1 MAGLNIPGVTDQYNT
16 NDTVEKLMKIE
27 RVPLTREQNQL
38 ESLKTEKNAWRDI
51 NTKLT
56 SLRDNTKTLY
66 SFENPFNNKLT
77 SSTEEYA
84 VTAEATRSAE
94 IQSFKVDVLQ
104 AASSDRFLSDEL
116 ENDFKVPEGTY
127 TYKVG
132 EKQIS
137 FNWKGGSLKDF
148 SAAINKR
155 GNNIIKSSI
164 IGASAGKK
172 TLLIEAVPTGKE
184 NKLIF
189 EDDAKTFAF
198 DSGMVDKI
206 KSQTQTFATSQA
218 EILPVN
224 KIEYDEP
231 AYMPQISLTK
241 IQFNE
246 ENQQVL
252 VEPRG
257 GYQVKIPDNILRNE
271 NLHIQFTISQNEV
284 EDITAEINRTLLQ
297 PELPDAGS
305 AEFEGIVISNINSDT
320 NLNLPAEAPEPLSPV
335 LTNSVL
341 YAVLEDGSEKEI
353 KIPAIEVSAENSAD
367 KKPAQIDIKLADY
380 PGIKAIAIRNIN
392 TGTSIELSSF
402 SALDPQTDL
411 GYGPVHPVSTADD
424 AIIKYEGITITRASN
439 KIDDIIPEVTLNV
452 HDKTEKTATI
462 AVKPDVDSSKTAI
475 IEFVG
480 KYNQAVAELNILS
493 QNKEEI
499 IDELDYLTDDEKNS
513 AKEKLGL
520 FQSDFSLTNIKSNMS
535 STISARYMF
544 SDTAEITM
552 LSQLGIATNAS
563 GFSGGY
569 SQSKL
574 RGYLEIDEKKLDS
587 ALENHLDDIKMLF
600 GYDSDG
606 DLIVDTGIAY
616 KLDKQISA
624 YTQTGGIFALKTS
637 SLDSKIKNSE
647 TKITKLESQMATKE
661 AELRNK
667 YSQMEGSLNSLEA
680 QQSTISNFTKQQQG
694 QK

>member
-16 NDTVEKLMKIE
+16 NDTVEKLMKVE
-27 RVPLTREQNQL
+27 RIPLTREQNQL
-38 ESLKTEKNAWRDI
+38 ESLKTEKNAWRDV
-51 NTKLT
+51 NSKLS

-66 SFENPFNNKLT
+66 SFENPFNSKLT

-84 VTAEATRSAE
+84 VTAEANRSANL
-94 IQSFKVDVLQ
+94 QSFKVDVIQ
-104 AASSDRFLSDEL
+104 AASSDRFLSAEL
-116 ENDFKVPEGTY
+116 ENDFKVPNGTY

-148 SAAINKR
+148 AAAINKR
-155 GNNIIKSSI
+155 GNNVIKASI

-172 TLLIEAVPTGKE
+172 SLLIEAVPTGKE
-184 NKLIF
+184 NRLIF

-206 KSQTQTFATSQA
+206 KSEVKSFGQNQT

-224 KIEYDEP
+224 KIEYDESP
-231 AYMPQISLTK
+231 YMPLLSLTK
-241 IQFNE
+241 IKFNE
-246 ENQQVL
+246 ENKTVS

-257 GYQVKIPDNILRNE
+257 AYQVKIPENILREE
-271 NLHIQFTISQNEV
+271 NLHVQFTISSAET
-284 EDITAEINRTLLQ
+284 EDITPEINRTLLQ
-297 PELPDAGS
+297 PELPDAGT
-305 AEFEGIVISNINSDT
+305 AEFEGIVISNSSSDT
-320 NLNLPAEAPEPLSPV
+320 NLNLPSEPPEPLQPV
-335 LTNSVL
+335 LTNSIL
-341 YAVLEDGSEKEI
+341 YAVMEDGNETEI
-353 KIPAIEVSAENSAD
+353 PYTPSAD
-367 KKPAQIDIKLADY
+367 GKPVQIDIKLSDY
-380 PGIKAIAIRNIN
+380 NNIKAIAVRNTN
-392 TGTSIELSSF
+392 TGTVYEVSDF

-411 GYGPVHPVSTADD
+411 GYGPVHPVSIADD
-424 AIIKYEGITITRASN
+424 AVIKYEGITITRPSN
-439 KIDDIIPEVTLNV
+439 KIDDVVPEITLNV

-462 AVKPDVDSSKTAI
+462 SVKPDVDSSKAAI

-493 QNKEEI
+493 QNKPEI
-499 IDELDYLTDDEKNS
+499 IEELDYLTTDEKES
-513 AKEKLGL
+513 AQKKLGL

-544 SDTAEITM
+544 SDDAQVTM

-563 GFSGGY
+563 GYSGGY

-574 RGYLEIDEKKLDS
+574 RGYLEIDEKKLDE

-624 YTQTGGIFALKTS
+624 YTQTGGILAMKTS
-637 SLDSKIKNSE
+637 SLDSKIKSSE
-647 TKITKLESQMATKE
+647 TRITKLESQMDKKE

-667 YSQMEGSLNSLEA
+667 YSQMEGSLSSLEA
-680 QQSTISNFTKQQQG
+680 QQNTISNFTKQQQS

>member
-27 RVPLTREQNQL
+27 RIPLTREQNQL

-51 NTKLT
+51 NTKLS

-66 SFENPFNNKLT
+66 SFENPFNSKLT

-84 VTAEATRSAE
+84 ITAEANRSASL
-94 IQSFKVDVLQ
+94 QSFKVDVIQ
-104 AASSDRFLSDEL
+104 AASSDRFLTDEL
-116 ENDFKVPEGTY
+116 ENDFKVPVGTY

-132 EKQIS
+132 EKQIT
-137 FNWKGGSLKDF
+137 FNWKGGTLKDF
-148 SAAINKR
+148 SNAINKR

-164 IGASAGKK
+164 IGASAGNKS
-172 TLLIEAVPTGKE
+172 LLIEAVPTGKE
-184 NKLIF
+184 NRLIF

-206 KSQTQTFATSQA
+206 KSHTQTFASSQT

-231 AYMPQISLTK
+231 VYMPPLSLTNTK
-241 IQFNE
+241 YDE
-246 ENQQVL
+246 EKQTAT

-257 GYQVKIPDNILRNE
+257 AYQVKVPEKILRDTD
-271 NLHIQFTISQNEV
+271 LHLQFTITQKET
-284 EDITAEINRTLLQ
+284 EDITPEINKTLIQ
-297 PELPDAGS
+297 PELPDAGT
-305 AEFEGIVISNINSDT
+305 AEYGGIIISNNLSDT
-320 NLNLPAEAPEPLSPV
+320 NLNLPPEPPAPLEPV
-335 LTNSVL
+335 KTNSIL
-341 YAVLEDGSEKEI
+341 YAVIEDGSEKEI
-353 KIPAIEVSAENSAD
+353 PYTPAEDGKA
-367 KKPAQIDIKLADY
+367 AQIDVKLLEY
-380 PGIKAIAIRNIN
+380 PGLKAIAVRNLN
-392 TGTSIELSSF
+392 TGTSYEISSF
-402 SALDPQTDL
+402 TALDPVKDL
-411 GYGPVHPVSTADD
+411 GYGPKHPVSTADD
-424 AIIKYEGITITRASN
+424 AIIKYEGITITRSSN
-439 KIDDIIPEVTLNV
+439 KIDDVVPEITLNV

-462 AVKPDVDSSKTAI
+462 AVKPDTEASKAAI

-493 QNKEEI
+493 QNKQEI
-499 IDELDYLTDDEKNS
+499 IDELDYLSPEEKE
-513 AKEKLGL
+513 AEQKKLGL

-535 STISARYMF
+535 STLAARYLF

-552 LSQLGIATNAS
+552 LSQLGIATNA
-563 GFSGGY
+563 GGYSGGY

-574 RGYLEIDEKKLDS
+574 RGYLEIDEKKLDDAIS
-587 ALENHLDDIKMLF
+587 NHLDDIKMLF

-624 YTQTGGIFALKTS
+624 YTQTGGILAMKTS
-637 SLDSKIKNSE
+637 SLDSKIKSSE
-647 TKITKLESQMATKE
+647 SKISKLENQMAKKE

-680 QQSTISNFTKQQQG
+680 QQNTISNFTKQQQN

>member
-27 RVPLTREQNQL
+27 RIPLTREQNQL

-51 NTKLT
+51 NTRLT

-66 SFENPFNNKLT
+66 SFENPFNSKLT

-84 VTAEATRSAE
+84 VTAEANRSASL
-94 IQSFKVDVLQ
+94 QSFKIDVLQ

-116 ENDFKVPEGTY
+116 ENDFKVPQGTY

-172 TLLIEAVPTGKE
+172 SLLIEAIPTGKE
-184 NKLIF
+184 NRLIF
-189 EDDAKTFAF
+189 EDDAKNFAF

-206 KSQTQTFATSQA
+206 KSQTQSFAESQT

-231 AYMPQISLTK
+231 VYMPPLSLTNTK
-241 IQFNE
+241 YDE
-246 ENQQVL
+246 EKQTAT

-257 GYQVKIPDNILRNE
+257 AYQVKVPEKILRDTD
-271 NLHIQFTISQNEV
+271 LHLQFTITEKQT
-284 EDITAEINRTLLQ
+284 EDITTEINKTLLQ
-297 PELPDAGS
+297 PELPDAGT
-305 AEFEGIVISNINSDT
+305 AEYGGIVISNNLSDT
-320 NLNLPAEAPEPLSPV
+320 NLNLPPEPPAPLEPV
-335 LTNSVL
+335 KTNQIL
-341 YAVLEDGSEKEI
+341 YAVLEDGTEKEI
-353 KIPAIEVSAENSAD
+353 PYESAEEGKA
-367 KKPAQIDIKLADY
+367 AQIDVKLSEY
-380 PGIKAIAIRNIN
+380 PGIKAIAVRNKN
-392 TGTSIELSSF
+392 TGTSYEISSF
-402 SALDPQTDL
+402 TALDPVKDL
-411 GYGPVHPVSTADD
+411 GYGPKHPVSTAED
-424 AIIKYEGITITRASN
+424 AIIKYEGITITRSSN
-439 KIDDIIPEVTLNV
+439 KIDDVVPEITLNV

-462 AVKPDVDSSKTAI
+462 SVKPDVDASKTAI
-475 IEFVG
+475 IDFVG

-493 QNKEEI
+493 QNKPEI
-499 IDELDYLTDDEKNS
+499 IEELDYLTSDEKE
-513 AKEKLGL
+513 AEQKKLGL
-520 FQSDFSLTNIKSNMS
+520 FQSDFSLTNIKSNMA
-535 STISARYMF
+535 STIAARYMF
-544 SDTAEITM
+544 SDSAEVTM
-552 LSQLGIATNAS
+552 LSQLGIATNA
-563 GFSGGY
+563 GGYSGGY

-574 RGYLEIDEKKLDS
+574 RGYLEIDEKKLDD
-587 ALENHLDDIKMLF
+587 ALANHLDDIKMLF

-624 YTQTGGIFALKTS
+624 YTQTGGILAMKTS
-637 SLDSKIKNSE
+637 SLDSKIKSSE
-647 TKITKLESQMATKE
+647 TKITKLESQMAKKE

-680 QQSTISNFTKQQQG
+680 QQNTISNFTKQQQN

>member
-38 ESLKTEKNAWRDI
+38 ENLKTEKNAWRDI
-51 NTKLT
+51 NTRLT

-84 VTAEATRSAE
+84 VTAEANRSAG

-104 AASSDRFLSDEL
+104 AAASDRFLTDEL
-116 ENDFKVPEGTY
+116 ENDFKVPTGTY

-155 GNNIIKSSI
+155 GNNVIKSSI

-172 TLLIEAVPTGKE
+172 SLLIEAIPTGKE
-184 NKLIF
+184 NHLIF

-206 KSQTQTFATSQA
+206 KSETQTFASSQT

-224 KIEYDEP
+224 RIEYDEP
-231 AYMPQISLTK
+231 AYMPQLSLTNIK
-241 IQFNE
+241 FDE
-246 ENQQVL
+246 EKQTASVD
-252 VEPRG
+252 PRG
-257 GYQVKIPDNILRNE
+257 AYQVKIPEKILRDE
-271 NLHIQFTISQNEV
+271 NLHLQFEVSQKET
-284 EDITAEINRTLLQ
+284 EDITPAINQTLLQ
-297 PELPDAGS
+297 PELPDAGT
-305 AEFEGIVISNINSDT
+305 AEFGGIVISNNESDT
-320 NLNLPAEAPEPLSPV
+320 NLNLPPEPPAPLEPV
-335 LTNSVL
+335 KTNSIL
-341 YAVLEDGSEKEI
+341 YAVMEDGSEKEI
-353 KIPAIEVSAENSAD
+353 PYTPAEEEG
-367 KKPAQIDIKLADY
+367 KKAQIDIKLADY
-380 PGIKAIAIRNIN
+380 PGIKALAVRNLN
-392 TGTSIELSSF
+392 TGTSFEVSNIT
-402 SALDPQTDL
+402 ALDPVKDL
-411 GYGPVHPVSTADD
+411 GYGPKHPVSTADD
-424 AIIKYEGITITRASN
+424 AIIKYEGITISRPSN
-439 KIDDIIPEVTLNV
+439 KIDDVVPEITLNV

-462 AVKPDVDSSKTAI
+462 AVKPDVESSKTAI
-475 IEFVG
+475 IDFVG

-493 QNKEEI
+493 QNKPEI
-499 IDELDYLTDDEKNS
+499 VDELEYLSNDEKEEE
-513 AKEKLGL
+513 KKKLGL
-520 FQSDFSLTNIKSNMS
+520 FQSDFSLTSIKSNMA
-535 STISARYMF
+535 STIAARYMF
-544 SDTAEITM
+544 SDSAEITM
-552 LSQLGIATNAS
+552 LSQLGIATNA
-563 GFSGGY
+563 GGYSGGY

-574 RGYLEIDEKKLDS
+574 RGYLEIDEKKLDE

-624 YTQTGGIFALKTS
+624 YTQTGGILAMKTS
-637 SLDSKIKNSE
+637 SLDSKIKSSE
-647 TKITKLESQMATKE
+647 TKITKLESQMAKKE

-667 YSQMEGSLNSLEA
+667 YSQMEGSLSSLEA
-680 QQSTISNFTKQQQG
+680 QQTTISNFTKQQQN

>member
-27 RVPLTREQNQL
+27 RIPLTREQDQL
-38 ESLKTEKNAWRDI
+38 ENLKTEKSAWRDI
-51 NTKLT
+51 NTRLT

-66 SFENPFNNKLT
+66 SFENPFNSKLT

-84 VTAEATRSAE
+84 VTAEANRSAS

-116 ENDFKVPEGTY
+116 ENDFKVPTGTY

-132 EKQIS
+132 EKQIT

-172 TLLIEAVPTGKE
+172 SLLIEAVPTGKE

-206 KSQTQTFATSQA
+206 KSESQTFSSSQT

-231 AYMPQISLTK
+231 VYMPVLSLTK
-241 IQFNE
+241 TKYDE
-246 ENQQVL
+246 EKQTAT

-257 GYQVKIPDNILRNE
+257 AYQVKIPEKILRDKS
-271 NLHIQFTISQNEV
+271 LHLQFTVTQKET
-284 EDITAEINRTLLQ
+284 EDITSEINKTLLQ
-297 PELPDAGS
+297 PELPDAGT
-305 AEFEGIVISNINSDT
+305 AEYSGIVISNNLSDT
-320 NLNLPAEAPEPLSPV
+320 NLNLPSEPPAPLEPV
-335 LTNSVL
+335 KTNAIL
-341 YAVLEDGSEKEI
+341 YAVMEDGSEKEI
-353 KIPAIEVSAENSAD
+353 PYTPEED
-367 KKPAQIDIKLADY
+367 GKPAQIDVKLSDY
-380 PGIKAIAIRNIN
+380 TGIKALAIRNKN
-392 TGTSIELSSF
+392 TGISYDISSIT
-402 SALDPQTDL
+402 ALDPVKDL
-411 GYGPVHPVSTADD
+411 GYGPKHPVSTADD
-424 AIIKYEGITITRASN
+424 AIIKYEGITITRPSN
-439 KIDDIIPEVTLNV
+439 KIDDVVPEITLNI

-462 AVKPDVDSSKTAI
+462 AVKPDVEASKTAI

-493 QNKEEI
+493 QNKQEI
-499 IDELDYLTDDEKNS
+499 IDELDYLTKDEKE
-513 AKEKLGL
+513 AEQKKLGI
-520 FQSDFSLTNIKSNMS
+520 FQSDFSLTNIKSNMA

-544 SDTAEITM
+544 SDSAEITM
-552 LSQLGIATNAS
+552 LSQLGIATNA
-563 GFSGGY
+563 GGYSGGY

-574 RGYLEIDEKKLDS
+574 RGYLEIDEKKLDE
-587 ALENHLDDIKMLF
+587 ALANHLDDIKMLF

-624 YTQTGGIFALKTS
+624 YTQTGGILAMKTS
-637 SLDSKIKNSE
+637 SLDSKIKSSE
-647 TKITKLESQMATKE
+647 TKITKLESQMAKKE
-661 AELRNK
+661 AELKSK

-680 QQSTISNFTKQQQG
+680 QQNTISNFTKQQQN
-694 QK
+694 QNK

>member
-27 RVPLTREQNQL
+27 RIPLTREQNQL

-51 NTKLT
+51 NTKLS

-66 SFENPFNNKLT
+66 SFENPFNSKLT

-84 VTAEATRSAE
+84 ITAEANRSASL
-94 IQSFKVDVLQ
+94 QSFKVDVIQ
-104 AASSDRFLSDEL
+104 AASSDRFLTDEL
-116 ENDFKVPEGTY
+116 ENDFKVPVGTY

-132 EKQIS
+132 EKQIT
-137 FNWKGGSLKDF
+137 FNWKGGTLKDF
-148 SAAINKR
+148 SNAINKR

-164 IGASAGKK
+164 IGASAGNKS
-172 TLLIEAVPTGKE
+172 LLIEAVPTGKE
-184 NKLIF
+184 NRLIF

-198 DSGMVDKI
+198 DSGMVDII
-206 KSQTQTFATSQA
+206 KSHTQTFASSQT

-231 AYMPQISLTK
+231 VYMPPLSLTNTK
-241 IQFNE
+241 YDE
-246 ENQQVL
+246 EKQTAT

-257 GYQVKIPDNILRNE
+257 AYQVKVPEKILRDTD
-271 NLHIQFTISQNEV
+271 LHLQFTITQKET
-284 EDITAEINRTLLQ
+284 EDITPEINKTLIQ
-297 PELPDAGS
+297 PELPDAGT
-305 AEFEGIVISNINSDT
+305 AEYGGIIISNNLSDT
-320 NLNLPAEAPEPLSPV
+320 NLNLPPEPPAPLEPV
-335 LTNSVL
+335 KTNSIL
-341 YAVLEDGSEKEI
+341 YAVMEDGSEKEI
-353 KIPAIEVSAENSAD
+353 PYTPAEDGKA
-367 KKPAQIDIKLADY
+367 AQIDVKLSEY
-380 PGIKAIAIRNIN
+380 PGLKAIAVRNLN
-392 TGTSIELSSF
+392 TGTSYEISSLT
-402 SALDPQTDL
+402 ALDPVKDL
-411 GYGPVHPVSTADD
+411 GYGPKHPVSTADD
-424 AIIKYEGITITRASN
+424 AIIKYEGITITRSSN
-439 KIDDIIPEVTLNV
+439 KIDDVVPEITLNI

-462 AVKPDVDSSKTAI
+462 AVKPDTEASKAAI

-493 QNKEEI
+493 QNKQEI
-499 IDELDYLTDDEKNS
+499 IDELDYLSPEEKE
-513 AKEKLGL
+513 AEQKKLGL

-535 STISARYMF
+535 STLAARYLF

-552 LSQLGIATNAS
+552 LSQLGIATNA
-563 GFSGGY
+563 GGYSGGY

-574 RGYLEIDEKKLDS
+574 RGYLEIDEKKLDDAIS
-587 ALENHLDDIKMLF
+587 NHLDDIKMLF

-624 YTQTGGIFALKTS
+624 YTQTGGILAMKTS
-637 SLDSKIKNSE
+637 SLDSKIKSSE
-647 TKITKLESQMATKE
+647 SKISKLENQMAKKE

-680 QQSTISNFTKQQQG
+680 QQNTISNFTKQQQN

>member
-27 RVPLTREQNQL
+27 RIPLTREQNQL

-51 NTKLT
+51 NTKLS

-66 SFENPFNNKLT
+66 SFENPFNSKLT

-84 VTAEATRSAE
+84 ITAEANRSASL
-94 IQSFKVDVLQ
+94 QSFKVDVIQ

-116 ENDFKVPEGTY
+116 ENDFKVPIGTY

-132 EKQIS
+132 EKQIT
-137 FNWKGGSLKDF
+137 FNWKGGTLKDF
-148 SAAINKR
+148 SNAINKR

-172 TLLIEAVPTGKE
+172 SLLIEAVPTGKE
-184 NKLIF
+184 NRLIF

-206 KSQTQTFATSQA
+206 KSQTQTFASSQT

-231 AYMPQISLTK
+231 VYMPPLSLTNTK
-241 IQFNE
+241 YDE
-246 ENQQVL
+246 EKQTAT

-257 GYQVKIPDNILRNE
+257 AYQVKVPEKILRDTD
-271 NLHIQFTISQNEV
+271 LHLQFTITQKET
-284 EDITAEINRTLLQ
+284 EDITPEINKTLLQ
-297 PELPDAGS
+297 PELPDAGT
-305 AEFEGIVISNINSDT
+305 AEYGGIVISNNLSDT
-320 NLNLPAEAPEPLSPV
+320 NLNLPPEPPAPLEPV
-335 LTNSVL
+335 KTNSIL
-341 YAVLEDGSEKEI
+341 FAVMDDGSEKEI
-353 KIPAIEVSAENSAD
+353 PYTPAEDGKA
-367 KKPAQIDIKLADY
+367 AQMDVKLSEY
-380 PGIKAIAIRNIN
+380 PGIKAIAVRNIN
-392 TGTSIELSSF
+392 TGTSYEISSF
-402 SALDPQTDL
+402 TALDPVKDL
-411 GYGPVHPVSTADD
+411 GYGPKHPVSTADD
-424 AIIKYEGITITRASN
+424 AIIKYEGITITRSSN
-439 KIDDIIPEVTLNV
+439 KIDDVVPEITLNV

-462 AVKPDVDSSKTAI
+462 SVKPDTEASKAAI

-493 QNKEEI
+493 QNKQEI
-499 IDELDYLTDDEKNS
+499 IDELDYLTPDEREAEQK
-513 AKEKLGL
+513 KLGL

-535 STISARYMF
+535 STLAARYMF

-552 LSQLGIATNAS
+552 LSQLGIATNA
-563 GFSGGY
+563 GGYSGGY

-574 RGYLEIDEKKLDS
+574 RGYLEIDEKKLDD
-587 ALENHLDDIKMLF
+587 AIANHLDDIKMIF

-624 YTQTGGIFALKTS
+624 YTQTGGILAMKTS

-647 TKITKLESQMATKE
+647 NKIAKLENQMAKKE
-661 AELRNK
+661 ADLRNK

-680 QQSTISNFTKQQQG
+680 QQNTISNFTKQQQN
-694 QK
+694 QNK

>member
-27 RVPLTREQNQL
+27 RIPLTREQNQL

-51 NTKLT
+51 NQRLAA
-56 SLRDNTKTLY
+56 LRDNTKTLY
-66 SFENPFNNKLT
+66 SFENPFNSKLT

-84 VTAEATRSAE
+84 ITAEANRSASL
-94 IQSFKVDVLQ
+94 QSFKVDVLQ
-104 AASSDRFLSDEL
+104 AASTDRFLSDEL
-116 ENDFKVPEGTY
+116 ENDFKVPQGTY

-148 SAAINKR
+148 SSAINKR

-184 NKLIF
+184 NRLIF

-206 KSQTQTFATSQA
+206 KSQTQNFANSQT

-231 AYMPQISLTK
+231 VYMPSLSLVNTK
-241 IQFNE
+241 YDE
-246 ENQQVL
+246 EKNTVT

-257 GYQVKIPDNILRNE
+257 AYQVKVPEKILRE
-271 NLHIQFTISQNEV
+271 EGLHLQFTITKKETD
-284 EDITAEINRTLLQ
+284 DITPAINQTLLQ
-297 PELPDAGS
+297 PELPDAGT
-305 AEFEGIVISNINSDT
+305 AEYSGIVISNNLSDT
-320 NLNLPAEAPEPLSPV
+320 NLNLPPEPPAPLDPV
-335 LTNSVL
+335 NTDSIL
-341 YAVLEDGSEKEI
+341 YAVMDDGTEKEI
-353 KIPAIEVSAENSAD
+353 PYNPEENG
-367 KKPAQIDIKLADY
+367 KPAQMDIKLSDY
-380 PGIKAIAIRNIN
+380 PGIKAIAVRNMN
-392 TGTSIELSSF
+392 TGASF
-402 SALDPQTDL
+402 EISDITALDPIKDL
-411 GYGPVHPVSTADD
+411 GYGPKHPVSTADD
-424 AIIKYEGITITRASN
+424 AIIKYEGITITRSSN
-439 KIDDIIPEVTLNV
+439 KIDDVVPEITLNV

-462 AVKPDVDSSKTAI
+462 AVKPDVDASKTAI
-475 IEFVG
+475 IDFVG

-493 QNKEEI
+493 QNKQEI
-499 IDELDYLTDDEKNS
+499 IDELDYLSSDEKE
-513 AKEKLGL
+513 AEQKKLGL
-520 FQSDFSLTNIKSNMS
+520 FQSDFSLTNIKSNMA
-535 STISARYMF
+535 STIAARYMF
-544 SDTAEITM
+544 SDTAEVTM
-552 LSQLGIATNAS
+552 LSQLGIATNA
-563 GFSGGY
+563 GGYSGGY

-574 RGYLEIDEKKLDS
+574 RGYLEIDEKKLDD
-587 ALENHLDDIKMLF
+587 ALANHLDDIKMLF

-624 YTQTGGIFALKTS
+624 YTQTGGILAMKTS
-637 SLDSKIKNSE
+637 SLDSKIKSSE
-647 TKITKLESQMATKE
+647 TKITKLESQMAKKE

-680 QQSTISNFTKQQQG
+680 QQNTISNFTKQQQK
-694 QK
+694 QN

>member
-27 RVPLTREQNQL
+27 RIPLTREQNQL

-51 NTKLT
+51 NTKLS

-66 SFENPFNNKLT
+66 SFENPFNSKLT

-84 VTAEATRSAE
+84 ITAEANRSASL
-94 IQSFKVDVLQ
+94 QSFKVDVIQ
-104 AASSDRFLSDEL
+104 AASSDRFLTDEL
-116 ENDFKVPEGTY
+116 ENDFKVPVGTY

-132 EKQIS
+132 EKQIT
-137 FNWKGGSLKDF
+137 FNWKGGTLKDF
-148 SAAINKR
+148 SNAINKR

-164 IGASAGKK
+164 IGASAGNKS
-172 TLLIEAVPTGKE
+172 LLIEAVPTGKE
-184 NKLIF
+184 NRLIF

-206 KSQTQTFATSQA
+206 KSQTQTFASSQT

-231 AYMPQISLTK
+231 VYMPPLSLTNTK
-241 IQFNE
+241 YDE
-246 ENQQVL
+246 EKQTAT

-257 GYQVKIPDNILRNE
+257 AYQVKVPEKILRDTD
-271 NLHIQFTISQNEV
+271 LHLQFTITQKET
-284 EDITAEINRTLLQ
+284 EDITPEINKTLIQ
-297 PELPDAGS
+297 PELPDAGT
-305 AEFEGIVISNINSDT
+305 AEYGGIISSNSLSDT
-320 NLNLPAEAPEPLSPV
+320 NLNLPPEPPAPLEPV
-335 LTNSVL
+335 KTNSIL
-341 YAVLEDGSEKEI
+341 YAVMEDGSEKEI
-353 KIPAIEVSAENSAD
+353 PYTPAEDGKA
-367 KKPAQIDIKLADY
+367 AQIDVKLSEY
-380 PGIKAIAIRNIN
+380 PGLKAIAVRNLN
-392 TGTSIELSSF
+392 TGTSYEISSF
-402 SALDPQTDL
+402 TALDPVKDL
-411 GYGPVHPVSTADD
+411 GYGPKHPVSTADD
-424 AIIKYEGITITRASN
+424 AIIKYEGITITRSSN
-439 KIDDIIPEVTLNV
+439 KIDDVVPEITLNI

-462 AVKPDVDSSKTAI
+462 AVKPDTEASKAAI

-493 QNKEEI
+493 QNKQEI
-499 IDELDYLTDDEKNS
+499 IDELDYLSPEEKE
-513 AKEKLGL
+513 AEQKKLGL

-535 STISARYMF
+535 STLAARYLF

-552 LSQLGIATNAS
+552 LSQLGIATNA
-563 GFSGGY
+563 GGYSGGY

-574 RGYLEIDEKKLDS
+574 RGYLEIDEKKLDDAIS
-587 ALENHLDDIKMLF
+587 NHLDDIKMLF

-624 YTQTGGIFALKTS
+624 YTQTGGILAMKTS
-637 SLDSKIKNSE
+637 SLDSKIKSSE
-647 TKITKLESQMATKE
+647 SKISKLENQMAKKE

-680 QQSTISNFTKQQQG
+680 QQNTISNFTKQQQN

>member
-27 RVPLTREQNQL
+27 RIPLTREQNQL

-51 NTKLT
+51 NTRLT

-66 SFENPFNNKLT
+66 SFENPFNSKLT

-84 VTAEATRSAE
+84 ITAEANRSASL
-94 IQSFKVDVLQ
+94 QSFKVDVIQ

-116 ENDFKVPEGTY
+116 ENDFKVPQGTY

-148 SAAINKR
+148 SSAINKR

-172 TLLIEAVPTGKE
+172 SLLIEAVPTGKE
-184 NKLIF
+184 NRLIF

-206 KSQTQTFATSQA
+206 KSQTQSFANSQT

-231 AYMPQISLTK
+231 VYMPALTLINTK
-241 IQFNE
+241 YDE
-246 ENQQVL
+246 EKNTVT
-252 VEPRG
+252 VDPRG
-257 GYQVKIPDNILRNE
+257 AYQVKVPEKILRE
-271 NLHIQFTISQNEV
+271 EGLHLQFTITKKET
-284 EDITAEINRTLLQ
+284 EDITTAINQTLLQ
-297 PELPDAGS
+297 PELPDAGT
-305 AEFEGIVISNINSDT
+305 AEYSGIVISNNLSDT
-320 NLNLPAEAPEPLSPV
+320 NLNLPAEPPAPLDPV
-335 LTNSVL
+335 NTDSIL
-341 YAVLEDGSEKEI
+341 YAVMDDGTEKEI
-353 KIPAIEVSAENSAD
+353 PYTPEENG
-367 KKPAQIDIKLADY
+367 KPAQMDIKLADY
-380 PGIKAIAIRNIN
+380 PGIKSIAVRNKN
-392 TGTSIELSSF
+392 TGASF
-402 SALDPQTDL
+402 EISDITALDPIKDL
-411 GYGPVHPVSTADD
+411 GYGPKHPVSTADD
-424 AIIKYEGITITRASN
+424 AIIKYEGITISRSSN
-439 KIDDIIPEVTLNV
+439 KIDDVVPEITLNV

-462 AVKPDVDSSKTAI
+462 AVKPDVDASKAAI

-493 QNKEEI
+493 QNKQEI
-499 IDELDYLTDDEKNS
+499 IDELDYLTADEKE
-513 AKEKLGL
+513 AEQKKLGL
-520 FQSDFSLTNIKSNMS
+520 FQSDFSLTNIKSNMA
-535 STISARYMF
+535 STLAARYMF
-544 SDTAEITM
+544 SDSAEITM
-552 LSQLGIATNAS
+552 LSQLGIATNA
-563 GFSGGY
+563 GGYSGGY

-574 RGYLEIDEKKLDS
+574 RGYLEIDEKKLDD
-587 ALENHLDDIKMLF
+587 ALANHLDDIKMIF

-624 YTQTGGIFALKTS
+624 YTQTGGILAMKTS
-637 SLDSKIKNSE
+637 SLDSKIKSSE
-647 TKITKLESQMATKE
+647 TKITKLESQMAKKE

-680 QQSTISNFTKQQQG
+680 QQNTISNFTRQQQK
-694 QK
+694 QNN

>member
-27 RVPLTREQNQL
+27 RIPLTREQNQL

-51 NTKLT
+51 NTKLS

-66 SFENPFNNKLT
+66 SFENPFNSKLT

-84 VTAEATRSAE
+84 ITAEANRSASL
-94 IQSFKVDVLQ
+94 QSFKVDVIQ
-104 AASSDRFLSDEL
+104 AASSDRFLTDEL
-116 ENDFKVPEGTY
+116 ENDFKVPVGTY

-132 EKQIS
+132 EKQIT
-137 FNWKGGSLKDF
+137 FNWKGGTLKDF
-148 SAAINKR
+148 SNAINKR

-164 IGASAGKK
+164 IGASAGNKS
-172 TLLIEAVPTGKE
+172 LLIEAVPTGKE
-184 NKLIF
+184 NRLIF

-206 KSQTQTFATSQA
+206 KSQTQTFASSQT

-231 AYMPQISLTK
+231 IYMPPLSLTNTK
-241 IQFNE
+241 YDE
-246 ENQQVL
+246 EKQTAT

-257 GYQVKIPDNILRNE
+257 AYQVKVPEKILRDTD
-271 NLHIQFTISQNEV
+271 LHLQFTITQKV
-284 EDITAEINRTLLQ
+284 TEDITPEINKTLIQ
-297 PELPDAGS
+297 PELPDAGT
-305 AEFEGIVISNINSDT
+305 AEYGGIIISNNLSDT
-320 NLNLPAEAPEPLSPV
+320 NLNLPPEPPAPLEPV
-335 LTNSVL
+335 KTNSIL
-341 YAVLEDGSEKEI
+341 YAVMEDGSEKEI
-353 KIPAIEVSAENSAD
+353 PYTPAEDEKA
-367 KKPAQIDIKLADY
+367 AQIDVKLSEY
-380 PGIKAIAIRNIN
+380 PGLKAIAVRNLN
-392 TGTSIELSSF
+392 TGTSYEISSF
-402 SALDPQTDL
+402 TALDPVKDL
-411 GYGPVHPVSTADD
+411 GYGPKHPVSTADD
-424 AIIKYEGITITRASN
+424 AIIKYEGITITRSSN
-439 KIDDIIPEVTLNV
+439 KIDDVVPEITLNI

-462 AVKPDVDSSKTAI
+462 AVKPDTEASKAAI

-493 QNKEEI
+493 QNKQEI
-499 IDELDYLTDDEKNS
+499 IDELDYLSPEEKE
-513 AKEKLGL
+513 AEQKKLGL

-535 STISARYMF
+535 STLAARYLF

-552 LSQLGIATNAS
+552 LSQLGIATNA
-563 GFSGGY
+563 GGYSGGY

-574 RGYLEIDEKKLDS
+574 RGYLEIDEKKLDDAIS
-587 ALENHLDDIKMLF
+587 NHLDDIKMLF

-624 YTQTGGIFALKTS
+624 YTQTGGILAMKTS
-637 SLDSKIKNSE
+637 SLDSKIKSSE
-647 TKITKLESQMATKE
+647 SKISKLENQMAKKE

-680 QQSTISNFTKQQQG
+680 QQNTISNFTKQQQN

>member
-27 RVPLTREQNQL
+27 RIPLTREQNQL

-51 NTKLT
+51 NTKLS

-66 SFENPFNNKLT
+66 SFENPFNSKLT

-84 VTAEATRSAE
+84 ITAEANRSASL
-94 IQSFKVDVLQ
+94 QSFKVDVIQ
-104 AASSDRFLSDEL
+104 AASSDRFLTDEL
-116 ENDFKVPEGTY
+116 ENDFKVPVGTY

-132 EKQIS
+132 EKQIT
-137 FNWKGGSLKDF
+137 FNWKGGTLKDF
-148 SAAINKR
+148 SNAINKR

-164 IGASAGKK
+164 IGASAGNKS
-172 TLLIEAVPTGKE
+172 LLIEAVPTGKE
-184 NKLIF
+184 NRLIF

-206 KSQTQTFATSQA
+206 KSQTQTFASSQT

-231 AYMPQISLTK
+231 IYMPPLSLTNTK
-241 IQFNE
+241 YDE
-246 ENQQVL
+246 EKQTAT

-257 GYQVKIPDNILRNE
+257 AYQVKVPEKILRDTD
-271 NLHIQFTISQNEV
+271 LHLQFTITQKV
-284 EDITAEINRTLLQ
+284 TEDITPEINKTLIQ
-297 PELPDAGS
+297 PELPDAGT
-305 AEFEGIVISNINSDT
+305 AEYGGIIISNNLSDT
-320 NLNLPAEAPEPLSPV
+320 NLNLPPEPPAPLEPV
-335 LTNSVL
+335 KTNSIL
-341 YAVLEDGSEKEI
+341 YAVMEDGSEKEI
-353 KIPAIEVSAENSAD
+353 PYTPAEDEKA
-367 KKPAQIDIKLADY
+367 AQIDVKLSEY
-380 PGIKAIAIRNIN
+380 PGLKAIAVRNLN
-392 TGTSIELSSF
+392 TGTSYEISSF
-402 SALDPQTDL
+402 TALDPVKDL
-411 GYGPVHPVSTADD
+411 GYGPKHPVSTADD
-424 AIIKYEGITITRASN
+424 AIIKYEGITITRSSN
-439 KIDDIIPEVTLNV
+439 KIDDVVPEITLNI

-462 AVKPDVDSSKTAI
+462 AVKPDTEASKAAI

-493 QNKEEI
+493 QNKQEI
-499 IDELDYLTDDEKNS
+499 IDELDYLSPEEKEVEQ
-513 AKEKLGL
+513 KKLGL

-535 STISARYMF
+535 STLAARYLF

-552 LSQLGIATNAS
+552 LSQLGIATNA
-563 GFSGGY
+563 GGYSGGY

-574 RGYLEIDEKKLDS
+574 RGYLEIDEKKLDDAIS
-587 ALENHLDDIKMLF
+587 NHLDDIKMLF

-624 YTQTGGIFALKTS
+624 YTQTGGILAMKTS
-637 SLDSKIKNSE
+637 SLDSKIKSSE
-647 TKITKLESQMATKE
+647 SKISKLENQMAKKE

-680 QQSTISNFTKQQQG
+680 QQNTISNFTKQQQN

>member
-38 ESLKTEKNAWRDI
+38 ENLKTEKNAWRDI
-51 NTKLT
+51 NTRLT

-77 SSTEEYA
+77 TSTEEYA
-84 VTAEATRSAE
+84 VTAEANRSAS

-104 AASSDRFLSDEL
+104 AAASDRFLTDEL
-116 ENDFKVPEGTY
+116 ENDFKVPTGTY

-155 GNNIIKSSI
+155 GNNVIKSSI

-172 TLLIEAVPTGKE
+172 SLLIEAIPTGKE
-184 NKLIF
+184 NRLIF

-206 KSQTQTFATSQA
+206 KSETQTFASSQT

-224 KIEYDEP
+224 RIEYDEP
-231 AYMPQISLTK
+231 AYMPQLSLTNTK
-241 IQFNE
+241 FDE
-246 ENQQVL
+246 EKQTASVD
-252 VEPRG
+252 PRG
-257 GYQVKIPDNILRNE
+257 AYQVKIPEKILRDE
-271 NLHIQFTISQNEV
+271 NLHLQFEVSQKET
-284 EDITAEINRTLLQ
+284 EDITPAINQTLLQ
-297 PELPDAGS
+297 PELPDAGT
-305 AEFEGIVISNINSDT
+305 AEFGGIVISNNESDT
-320 NLNLPAEAPEPLSPV
+320 NLNLPPEPPAPLEPV
-335 LTNSVL
+335 KTNSIL
-341 YAVLEDGSEKEI
+341 YAVMEDGSEKEI
-353 KIPAIEVSAENSAD
+353 PYTPAEEEG
-367 KKPAQIDIKLADY
+367 KKAQIDIKLADY
-380 PGIKAIAIRNIN
+380 PGIKALAVRNLN
-392 TGTSIELSSF
+392 TGTSFEVSNIT
-402 SALDPQTDL
+402 ALDPVKDL
-411 GYGPVHPVSTADD
+411 GYGPKHPVSTADD
-424 AIIKYEGITITRASN
+424 AIIKYEGITISRPSN
-439 KIDDIIPEVTLNV
+439 KIDDVVPEITLNI

-462 AVKPDVDSSKTAI
+462 AVKPDVESSKTAI
-475 IEFVG
+475 IDFVG

-493 QNKEEI
+493 QNKPEI
-499 IDELDYLTDDEKNS
+499 VDELEYLSNDEKEEE
-513 AKEKLGL
+513 KKKLGL
-520 FQSDFSLTNIKSNMS
+520 FQSDFSLTSIKSNMA
-535 STISARYMF
+535 STIAARYMF
-544 SDTAEITM
+544 SDSAEITM
-552 LSQLGIATNAS
+552 LSQLGIATNA
-563 GFSGGY
+563 GGYSGGY

-574 RGYLEIDEKKLDS
+574 RGYLEIDEKKLDE

-624 YTQTGGIFALKTS
+624 YTQTGGILAMKTS
-637 SLDSKIKNSE
+637 SLDSKIKSSE
-647 TKITKLESQMATKE
+647 TKITKLESQMAKKE

-667 YSQMEGSLNSLEA
+667 YSQMEGSLSSLEA
-680 QQSTISNFTKQQQG
+680 QQTTISNFTKQQQN

>member
-27 RVPLTREQNQL
+27 RIPLTREQNQL

-51 NTKLT
+51 NTKLS

-66 SFENPFNNKLT
+66 SFENPFNSKLT

-84 VTAEATRSAE
+84 ITAEANRSASL
-94 IQSFKVDVLQ
+94 QSFKVDVIQ
-104 AASSDRFLSDEL
+104 AASSDRFLTDEL
-116 ENDFKVPEGTY
+116 ENDFKVPVGTY

-132 EKQIS
+132 EKQIT
-137 FNWKGGSLKDF
+137 FNWKGGTLKDF
-148 SAAINKR
+148 SNAINKR

-164 IGASAGKK
+164 IGASAGNKS
-172 TLLIEAVPTGKE
+172 LLIEAVPTGKE
-184 NKLIF
+184 NRLIF

-206 KSQTQTFATSQA
+206 KSQTQTFASSQT

-231 AYMPQISLTK
+231 VYMPPLSLTNTK
-241 IQFNE
+241 YDE
-246 ENQQVL
+246 EKQTAT

-257 GYQVKIPDNILRNE
+257 AYQVKVPEKILRDTD
-271 NLHIQFTISQNEV
+271 LHLQFKITQKET
-284 EDITAEINRTLLQ
+284 EDITPEINKTLIQ
-297 PELPDAGS
+297 PELPDAGT
-305 AEFEGIVISNINSDT
+305 AEYGGIIISNNLSDT
-320 NLNLPAEAPEPLSPV
+320 NLNLPPEPPAPLEPV
-335 LTNSVL
+335 KTNSIL
-341 YAVLEDGSEKEI
+341 YAVMEDGSEKEI
-353 KIPAIEVSAENSAD
+353 PYNPTEDGKA
-367 KKPAQIDIKLADY
+367 AQIDVKLSEY
-380 PGIKAIAIRNIN
+380 PGLKAIAVRNLN
-392 TGTSIELSSF
+392 TGTSYEISSF
-402 SALDPQTDL
+402 TALDPVKDL
-411 GYGPVHPVSTADD
+411 GYGPKHPVSTADD
-424 AIIKYEGITITRASN
+424 AIIKYEGITITRSSN
-439 KIDDIIPEVTLNV
+439 KIDDVVPEITLNI

-462 AVKPDVDSSKTAI
+462 AVKPDIEASKAAI

-493 QNKEEI
+493 QNKQEI
-499 IDELDYLTDDEKNS
+499 IDELDYLSPEEKE
-513 AKEKLGL
+513 AEQKKLGL

-535 STISARYMF
+535 STLAARYLF

-552 LSQLGIATNAS
+552 LSQLGIATNA
-563 GFSGGY
+563 GGYSGGY

-574 RGYLEIDEKKLDS
+574 RGYLEIDEKKLDDAIS
-587 ALENHLDDIKMLF
+587 NHLDDIKMLF

-624 YTQTGGIFALKTS
+624 YTQTGGILAMKTS
-637 SLDSKIKNSE
+637 SLDSKIKSSE
-647 TKITKLESQMATKE
+647 SKISKLENQMAKKE

-680 QQSTISNFTKQQQG
+680 QQNTISNFTKQQQN

>member
-27 RVPLTREQNQL
+27 RIPLTREQNQL

-51 NTKLT
+51 NTKLS

-66 SFENPFNNKLT
+66 SFENPFNSKLT

-84 VTAEATRSAE
+84 ITAEANRSASL
-94 IQSFKVDVLQ
+94 QSFKVDVIQ
-104 AASSDRFLSDEL
+104 AASSDRFLTDEL
-116 ENDFKVPEGTY
+116 ENDFKVPVGTY

-132 EKQIS
+132 EKQIT
-137 FNWKGGSLKDF
+137 FNWKGGTLKDF
-148 SAAINKR
+148 SNAINKR

-164 IGASAGKK
+164 IGASAGNKS
-172 TLLIEAVPTGKE
+172 LLIEAVPTGKE
-184 NKLIF
+184 NRLIF

-206 KSQTQTFATSQA
+206 KSQTQTFASSQT

-224 KIEYDEP
+224 KIKYDEP
-231 AYMPQISLTK
+231 VYMPPLSLTNTK
-241 IQFNE
+241 YDE
-246 ENQQVL
+246 EKQTAT

-257 GYQVKIPDNILRNE
+257 AYQVKVPEKILRDTD
-271 NLHIQFTISQNEV
+271 LHLQFTITQKET
-284 EDITAEINRTLLQ
+284 EDITPEINKTLIQ
-297 PELPDAGS
+297 PELPDAGT
-305 AEFEGIVISNINSDT
+305 AEYGGIIISNNLSDT
-320 NLNLPAEAPEPLSPV
+320 NLNLPPEPPAPLEPV
-335 LTNSVL
+335 KTNSIL
-341 YAVLEDGSEKEI
+341 YAVMEDGSEKEI
-353 KIPAIEVSAENSAD
+353 PYTPAEDEKA
-367 KKPAQIDIKLADY
+367 AQIDVKLSEY
-380 PGIKAIAIRNIN
+380 PGLKAIAVRNLN
-392 TGTSIELSSF
+392 TGTSYEISSF
-402 SALDPQTDL
+402 TALDPVKDL
-411 GYGPVHPVSTADD
+411 GYGPKHPVSTADD
-424 AIIKYEGITITRASN
+424 AIIKYEGITITRSSN
-439 KIDDIIPEVTLNV
+439 KIDDVVPEITLNI

-462 AVKPDVDSSKTAI
+462 AVKPDTEASKAAI

-493 QNKEEI
+493 QNKQEI
-499 IDELDYLTDDEKNS
+499 IDELDYLSPEEKE
-513 AKEKLGL
+513 AEQKKLGL

-535 STISARYMF
+535 STLAARYLF

-552 LSQLGIATNAS
+552 LSQLGIATNA
-563 GFSGGY
+563 GGYSGGY

-574 RGYLEIDEKKLDS
+574 RGYLEIDEKKLDDAIS
-587 ALENHLDDIKMLF
+587 NHLDDIKMLF

-624 YTQTGGIFALKTS
+624 YTQTGGILAMKTS
-637 SLDSKIKNSE
+637 SLDSKIKSSE
-647 TKITKLESQMATKE
+647 SKISKLENQMAKKE

-680 QQSTISNFTKQQQG
+680 QQNTISNFTKQQQN

>member
-27 RVPLTREQNQL
+27 RIPLTREQNQL

-51 NTKLT
+51 NTKLS

-66 SFENPFNNKLT
+66 SFENPFNSKLT

-84 VTAEATRSAE
+84 ITAEANRSASL
-94 IQSFKVDVLQ
+94 QSFKVDVIQ
-104 AASSDRFLSDEL
+104 AASSDRFLTDEL
-116 ENDFKVPEGTY
+116 ENDFKVPVGTY

-132 EKQIS
+132 EKQIT
-137 FNWKGGSLKDF
+137 FNWKGGTLKDF
-148 SAAINKR
+148 SNAINKR

-164 IGASAGKK
+164 IGASAGNKS
-172 TLLIEAVPTGKE
+172 LLIEAVPTGKE
-184 NKLIF
+184 NRLIF

-206 KSQTQTFATSQA
+206 KSQTQTFASSQT

-231 AYMPQISLTK
+231 VYMPPLSLTNTK
-241 IQFNE
+241 YDE
-246 ENQQVL
+246 EKQTAT

-257 GYQVKIPDNILRNE
+257 AYQVKVPEKILRDTD
-271 NLHIQFTISQNEV
+271 LHLQFTITQKV
-284 EDITAEINRTLLQ
+284 TEDITPEINKTLIQ
-297 PELPDAGS
+297 PELPDAGT
-305 AEFEGIVISNINSDT
+305 AEYGGIIISNNLSDT
-320 NLNLPAEAPEPLSPV
+320 NLNLPPEPPAPLEPV
-335 LTNSVL
+335 KTNSIL
-341 YAVLEDGSEKEI
+341 YAVMEDGSEKEI
-353 KIPAIEVSAENSAD
+353 PYTPAEDGKA
-367 KKPAQIDIKLADY
+367 AQIDVKLSEY
-380 PGIKAIAIRNIN
+380 PGLKAIAVRNLN
-392 TGTSIELSSF
+392 TGTSYKISSLT
-402 SALDPQTDL
+402 ALDPVKDL
-411 GYGPVHPVSTADD
+411 GYGPKHPVSTADD
-424 AIIKYEGITITRASN
+424 AIIKYEGITITRSSN
-439 KIDDIIPEVTLNV
+439 KIDDVVPEITLNI

-462 AVKPDVDSSKTAI
+462 AVKPDTEASKAAI

-493 QNKEEI
+493 QNKQEI
-499 IDELDYLTDDEKNS
+499 IDELDYLSPEEKE
-513 AKEKLGL
+513 AEQKKLGL

-535 STISARYMF
+535 STLAARYLF

-552 LSQLGIATNAS
+552 LSQLGIATNA
-563 GFSGGY
+563 GGYSGGY

-574 RGYLEIDEKKLDS
+574 RGYLEIDEKKLDDAIS
-587 ALENHLDDIKMLF
+587 NHLDDIKMLF

-624 YTQTGGIFALKTS
+624 YTQTGGILAMKTS
-637 SLDSKIKNSE
+637 SLDSKIKSSE
-647 TKITKLESQMATKE
+647 SKISKLENQMAKKE

-680 QQSTISNFTKQQQG
+680 QQNTISNFTKQQQN

>member
-51 NTKLT
+51 NTRL
-56 SLRDNTKTLY
+56 SALRDNTKTLY
-66 SFENPFNNKLT
+66 SFENPFNSKLT

-84 VTAEATRSAE
+84 VTAEANRSAS
-94 IQSFKVDVLQ
+94 IQSFKVDVIQ
-104 AASSDRFLSDEL
+104 AASSDRFLTDEL
-116 ENDFKVPEGTY
+116 ENDFKVPQGTY

-132 EKQIS
+132 EKQIT

-148 SAAINKR
+148 STAINKR

-172 TLLIEAVPTGKE
+172 SLLIEAVPTGKE
-184 NKLIF
+184 NCLIF

-198 DSGMVDKI
+198 DSGMIDKI
-206 KSQTQTFATSQA
+206 KSQTQTFSQSQS

-231 AYMPQISLTK
+231 VYMPVLSLTNTK
-241 IQFNE
+241 YDE
-246 ENQQVL
+246 EKQTAT

-257 GYQVKIPDNILRNE
+257 AYQVKIPEKILKDNS
-271 NLHIQFTISQNEV
+271 LHLQFTVVQKET
-284 EDITAEINRTLLQ
+284 EDITPEINKTLIQ

-305 AEFEGIVISNINSDT
+305 AEYAGIVISNNLSDT
-320 NLNLPAEAPEPLSPV
+320 NLNLPPEPPAPLEPV
-335 LTNSVL
+335 KTNSIL
-341 YAVLEDGSEKEI
+341 YAVMEDGSEKEI
-353 KIPAIEVSAENSAD
+353 PYTPAEDE
-367 KKPAQIDIKLADY
+367 KPAQIDLKLSDY
-380 PGIKAIAIRNIN
+380 SGIKAIAVRNKN
-392 TGTSIELSSF
+392 TGTSYEISNIT
-402 SALDPQTDL
+402 ALDPVKDL
-411 GYGPVHPVSTADD
+411 GYGPKHPVSTADD
-424 AIIKYEGITITRASN
+424 AIIKYEGITITRPSN
-439 KIDDIIPEVTLNV
+439 KIDDVVPEITLNV

-462 AVKPDVDSSKTAI
+462 AVKPDVDASKNAI

-493 QNKEEI
+493 QNKQEI
-499 IDELDYLTDDEKNS
+499 IDELDYLTADEKE
-513 AKEKLGL
+513 AEQKKLGL
-520 FQSDFSLTNIKSNMS
+520 FQSDFSLTNIKSNMA
-535 STISARYMF
+535 STLAARYMF
-544 SDTAEITM
+544 SDSAEITM
-552 LSQLGIATNAS
+552 LSQMGIATNAS
-563 GFSGGY
+563 GYSGGY

-574 RGYLEIDEKKLDS
+574 RGYLEIDEKKLDE
-587 ALENHLDDIKMLF
+587 ALANHLDDIKMLF

-624 YTQTGGIFALKTS
+624 YTQTGGILAMKTS
-637 SLDSKIKNSE
+637 SLDSKIKSSE
-647 TKITKLESQMATKE
+647 TKITKLESQMEKKE

-680 QQSTISNFTKQQQG
+680 QQNTISNFTKQQQNN
-694 QK
+694 K

>member
-27 RVPLTREQNQL
+27 RIPLTREQNQL

-51 NTKLT
+51 NTKLS

-66 SFENPFNNKLT
+66 SFENPFNSKLT

-84 VTAEATRSAE
+84 ITAEANRSASL
-94 IQSFKVDVLQ
+94 QSFKVDVIQ
-104 AASSDRFLSDEL
+104 AASSDRFLTDEL
-116 ENDFKVPEGTY
+116 ENDFKVPVGTY

-132 EKQIS
+132 EKQIT
-137 FNWKGGSLKDF
+137 FNWKGGTLKDF
-148 SAAINKR
+148 SNAINKR

-164 IGASAGKK
+164 IGASAGNKS
-172 TLLIEAVPTGKE
+172 LLIEAVPTGKE
-184 NKLIF
+184 NRLIF

-206 KSQTQTFATSQA
+206 KSQTQTFASSQT

-231 AYMPQISLTK
+231 VYMPPLSLTNTK
-241 IQFNE
+241 YDE
-246 ENQQVL
+246 EKQTAT

-257 GYQVKIPDNILRNE
+257 AYQVKVPEKILRDTD
-271 NLHIQFTISQNEV
+271 LHLQFTITQKET
-284 EDITAEINRTLLQ
+284 EDITPEINKTLIQ
-297 PELPDAGS
+297 PELPDAGT
-305 AEFEGIVISNINSDT
+305 AEYGGIIISNNLSDT
-320 NLNLPAEAPEPLSPV
+320 NLNLPPEPPAPLEPV
-335 LTNSVL
+335 KTNSIL
-341 YAVLEDGSEKEI
+341 YAVMENGSEKEI
-353 KIPAIEVSAENSAD
+353 PYTPAEDEKA
-367 KKPAQIDIKLADY
+367 AQIDVKLSEY
-380 PGIKAIAIRNIN
+380 PGLKAIAVRNLN
-392 TGTSIELSSF
+392 TGTSYEISSF
-402 SALDPQTDL
+402 TALDPVKDL
-411 GYGPVHPVSTADD
+411 GYGPKHPVSTADD
-424 AIIKYEGITITRASN
+424 AIIKYEGITITRSSN
-439 KIDDIIPEVTLNV
+439 KIDDVVPEITLNI

-462 AVKPDVDSSKTAI
+462 AVKPDTEASKAAI

-493 QNKEEI
+493 QNKQEI
-499 IDELDYLTDDEKNS
+499 IDELDYLSPEEKE
-513 AKEKLGL
+513 AEQKKLGL

-535 STISARYMF
+535 STLAARYLF

-552 LSQLGIATNAS
+552 LSQLGIATNA
-563 GFSGGY
+563 GGYSGGY

-574 RGYLEIDEKKLDS
+574 RGYLEIDEKKLDDAIS
-587 ALENHLDDIKMLF
+587 NHLDDIKMLF

-624 YTQTGGIFALKTS
+624 YTQTGGILAMKTS
-637 SLDSKIKNSE
+637 SLDSKIKSSE
-647 TKITKLESQMATKE
+647 SKISKLENQMAKKE

-680 QQSTISNFTKQQQG
+680 QQNTISNFTKQQQN

>member
-27 RVPLTREQNQL
+27 RIPLTREQNQL

-51 NTKLT
+51 NTKLS

-66 SFENPFNNKLT
+66 SFENPFNSKLT

-84 VTAEATRSAE
+84 ITAEANRSASL
-94 IQSFKVDVLQ
+94 QSFKVDVIQ
-104 AASSDRFLSDEL
+104 AASSDRFLTDEL
-116 ENDFKVPEGTY
+116 ENDFKVPVGTY

-132 EKQIS
+132 EKQIT
-137 FNWKGGSLKDF
+137 FNWKGGTLKDF
-148 SAAINKR
+148 SNAINKR

-164 IGASAGKK
+164 IGASAGNKS
-172 TLLIEAVPTGKE
+172 LLIEAVPTGKE
-184 NKLIF
+184 NRLIF

-206 KSQTQTFATSQA
+206 KSQTQTFASSQT

-231 AYMPQISLTK
+231 VYMPPLSLTNTK
-241 IQFNE
+241 YDE
-246 ENQQVL
+246 EKQTAT

-257 GYQVKIPDNILRNE
+257 AYQVKVPEKILRDTD
-271 NLHIQFTISQNEV
+271 LHLQFTITQKET
-284 EDITAEINRTLLQ
+284 EDITPEINKTLIQ
-297 PELPDAGS
+297 PELPDAGT
-305 AEFEGIVISNINSDT
+305 AEYGGIIISNNLSDT
-320 NLNLPAEAPEPLSPV
+320 NLNLPPESPAPLEPV
-335 LTNSVL
+335 KTNSIL
-341 YAVLEDGSEKEI
+341 YAVMEDGSEKEI
-353 KIPAIEVSAENSAD
+353 PYTPAEDGKA
-367 KKPAQIDIKLADY
+367 AQIDVKLSEY
-380 PGIKAIAIRNIN
+380 PGLKAIAVRNLN
-392 TGTSIELSSF
+392 TGTSYEISSF
-402 SALDPQTDL
+402 TALDPVKDL
-411 GYGPVHPVSTADD
+411 GYGPKHPVSTADD
-424 AIIKYEGITITRASN
+424 AIIKYEGITITRSSN
-439 KIDDIIPEVTLNV
+439 KIDDVVPEITLNI

-462 AVKPDVDSSKTAI
+462 AVKPDTEASKAAI

-493 QNKEEI
+493 QNKQEI
-499 IDELDYLTDDEKNS
+499 IDELDYLSPDEKE
-513 AKEKLGL
+513 AEQKKLGL

-535 STISARYMF
+535 STLAARYLF

-552 LSQLGIATNAS
+552 LSQLGIATNA
-563 GFSGGY
+563 GGYSGGY

-574 RGYLEIDEKKLDS
+574 RGYLEIDEKKLDDAIS
-587 ALENHLDDIKMLF
+587 NHLDDIKMLF

-624 YTQTGGIFALKTS
+624 YTQTGGILAMKTS
-637 SLDSKIKNSE
+637 SLDSKIKSSE
-647 TKITKLESQMATKE
+647 SKISKLENQMAKKE

-680 QQSTISNFTKQQQG
+680 QQNTISNFTKQQQN

>member
-27 RVPLTREQNQL
+27 RIPLTREQNQL

-51 NTKLT
+51 NTKLS

-66 SFENPFNNKLT
+66 SFENPFNSKLT

-84 VTAEATRSAE
+84 ITAEANRSASL
-94 IQSFKVDVLQ
+94 QSFKVDVIQ
-104 AASSDRFLSDEL
+104 AASSDRFLTDEL
-116 ENDFKVPEGTY
+116 ENDFKVPVGTY

-132 EKQIS
+132 EKQIT
-137 FNWKGGSLKDF
+137 FNWKGGTLKDF
-148 SAAINKR
+148 SNAINKR

-164 IGASAGKK
+164 IGASAGNKS
-172 TLLIEAVPTGKE
+172 LLIEAVPTGKE
-184 NKLIF
+184 NRLIF

-206 KSQTQTFATSQA
+206 KSQTQTFASSQT

-231 AYMPQISLTK
+231 VYMPPLSLTNTK
-241 IQFNE
+241 YDE
-246 ENQQVL
+246 EKQTAT

-257 GYQVKIPDNILRNE
+257 AYQVKVPEKILRDTD
-271 NLHIQFTISQNEV
+271 LHLQFTITQKET
-284 EDITAEINRTLLQ
+284 EDITPEINKTLIQ
-297 PELPDAGS
+297 PELPDAGT
-305 AEFEGIVISNINSDT
+305 AEYGGIIISNNLSDT
-320 NLNLPAEAPEPLSPV
+320 NLNLPPEPPAPLEPV
-335 LTNSVL
+335 KTNSIL
-341 YAVLEDGSEKEI
+341 YAVMEDGSEKEI
-353 KIPAIEVSAENSAD
+353 PYTPTEDGKA
-367 KKPAQIDIKLADY
+367 AQIDVKLSEY
-380 PGIKAIAIRNIN
+380 PGLKAIAVRNLN
-392 TGTSIELSSF
+392 TGTSYEISSF
-402 SALDPQTDL
+402 TALDPVKDL
-411 GYGPVHPVSTADD
+411 GYGPKHPVSTADD
-424 AIIKYEGITITRASN
+424 AIIKYEGITITRSSN
-439 KIDDIIPEVTLNV
+439 KIDNVVPEITLNI

-462 AVKPDVDSSKTAI
+462 AVKPDTEASKAAI

-493 QNKEEI
+493 QNKQEI
-499 IDELDYLTDDEKNS
+499 IDELDYLSPEEKE
-513 AKEKLGL
+513 AEQKKLGL

-535 STISARYMF
+535 STLAARYLF

-552 LSQLGIATNAS
+552 LSQLGIATNA
-563 GFSGGY
+563 GGYSGGY

-574 RGYLEIDEKKLDS
+574 RGYLEIDEKKLDDAIS
-587 ALENHLDDIKMLF
+587 NHLDDIKMLF

-624 YTQTGGIFALKTS
+624 YTQTGGILAMKTS
-637 SLDSKIKNSE
+637 SLDSKIKSSE
-647 TKITKLESQMATKE
+647 SKISKLENQMAKKE

-680 QQSTISNFTKQQQG
+680 QQNTISNFTKQQQN

>member
-27 RVPLTREQNQL
+27 RIPLTREQNQL

-51 NTKLT
+51 NTKLS

-66 SFENPFNNKLT
+66 SFENPFNSKLT

-84 VTAEATRSAE
+84 ITAEANRSASL
-94 IQSFKVDVLQ
+94 QSFKVDVIQ
-104 AASSDRFLSDEL
+104 AASSDRFLTDEL
-116 ENDFKVPEGTY
+116 ENDFKVPVGTY

-132 EKQIS
+132 EKQIT
-137 FNWKGGSLKDF
+137 FNWKGGTLKDF
-148 SAAINKR
+148 SNAINKR

-164 IGASAGKK
+164 IGASAGNKS
-172 TLLIEAVPTGKE
+172 LLIEAVPTGKE
-184 NKLIF
+184 NRLIF

-206 KSQTQTFATSQA
+206 KSQTQTFASSQT

-231 AYMPQISLTK
+231 VYMPPLSLTNTK
-241 IQFNE
+241 YDE
-246 ENQQVL
+246 EKQTAT

-257 GYQVKIPDNILRNE
+257 AYQVKVPEKILRDTD
-271 NLHIQFTISQNEV
+271 LHLQFTITQKET
-284 EDITAEINRTLLQ
+284 EDITPEINKTLIQ
-297 PELPDAGS
+297 PELPDAGT
-305 AEFEGIVISNINSDT
+305 AEYGGIIISNNLSDT
-320 NLNLPAEAPEPLSPV
+320 NLNLPPEPPAPLEPV
-335 LTNSVL
+335 KTNSIL
-341 YAVLEDGSEKEI
+341 YAVMEDGSEKEI
-353 KIPAIEVSAENSAD
+353 PYTPAEDGKA
-367 KKPAQIDIKLADY
+367 AQIDVKLSEY
-380 PGIKAIAIRNIN
+380 PGLKAIAVRNLN
-392 TGTSIELSSF
+392 TGTSYEISSF
-402 SALDPQTDL
+402 TALNPVKDL
-411 GYGPVHPVSTADD
+411 GYGPKHPVSTADD
-424 AIIKYEGITITRASN
+424 AIIKYEGITITRSSN
-439 KIDDIIPEVTLNV
+439 KIDDVVPEITLNV

-462 AVKPDVDSSKTAI
+462 AVKPDTEASKAAI

-493 QNKEEI
+493 QNKQEI
-499 IDELDYLTDDEKNS
+499 IDELDYLSPDEKE
-513 AKEKLGL
+513 AEQKKLGL

-535 STISARYMF
+535 STLAARYLF

-552 LSQLGIATNAS
+552 LSQLGIATNA
-563 GFSGGY
+563 GGYSGGY

-574 RGYLEIDEKKLDS
+574 RGYLEIDEKKLDDAIS
-587 ALENHLDDIKMLF
+587 NHLDDIKMLF

-624 YTQTGGIFALKTS
+624 YTQTGGILAMKTS
-637 SLDSKIKNSE
+637 SLDSKIKSSE
-647 TKITKLESQMATKE
+647 SKISKLENQMAKKE

-680 QQSTISNFTKQQQG
+680 QQNTISNFTKQQQN

>member
-27 RVPLTREQNQL
+27 RIPLTREQNQL

-51 NTKLT
+51 NTKLS

-66 SFENPFNNKLT
+66 SFENPFNSKLT

-84 VTAEATRSAE
+84 ITAEANRSASL
-94 IQSFKVDVLQ
+94 QSFKVDVIQ
-104 AASSDRFLSDEL
+104 AASSDRFLTDEL
-116 ENDFKVPEGTY
+116 ENDFKVPVGTY

-132 EKQIS
+132 EKQIT
-137 FNWKGGSLKDF
+137 FNWKGGTLKDF
-148 SAAINKR
+148 SNAINKR

-164 IGASAGKK
+164 IGASAGNKS
-172 TLLIEAVPTGKE
+172 LLIEAVPTGKE
-184 NKLIF
+184 NRLIF

-206 KSQTQTFATSQA
+206 KSQTQTFASSQT

-231 AYMPQISLTK
+231 VYMPPLSLTNTK
-241 IQFNE
+241 YDE
-246 ENQQVL
+246 EKQTAT

-257 GYQVKIPDNILRNE
+257 AYQVKVPEKILRDTD
-271 NLHIQFTISQNEV
+271 LHLQFTITQKET
-284 EDITAEINRTLLQ
+284 EDITPEINKTLIQ
-297 PELPDAGS
+297 PELPDAGT
-305 AEFEGIVISNINSDT
+305 AEYGGIIISNNLSDT
-320 NLNLPAEAPEPLSPV
+320 NLNLPPEPPAPLEPV
-335 LTNSVL
+335 KTNSIL
-341 YAVLEDGSEKEI
+341 YAVMEDGSEKEI
-353 KIPAIEVSAENSAD
+353 PYTPAEDEKA
-367 KKPAQIDIKLADY
+367 AQIDVKLSEY
-380 PGIKAIAIRNIN
+380 PGLKAIAVRNLN
-392 TGTSIELSSF
+392 TGTSYEISSF
-402 SALDPQTDL
+402 TALDPVKDL
-411 GYGPVHPVSTADD
+411 GYGPKHPVSTADD
-424 AIIKYEGITITRASN
+424 AIIKYEGITITRSSN
-439 KIDDIIPEVTLNV
+439 KIDDVVPEITLNI

-462 AVKPDVDSSKTAI
+462 AVKPDTEASKAAI

-493 QNKEEI
+493 QNKQEI
-499 IDELDYLTDDEKNS
+499 IDELDYLSPEEKE
-513 AKEKLGL
+513 AEQKKLGL

-535 STISARYMF
+535 STLAARYLF

-552 LSQLGIATNAS
+552 LSQLGIATNA
-563 GFSGGY
+563 GGYSGGY

-574 RGYLEIDEKKLDS
+574 RGYLEIDEKKLDDAIS
-587 ALENHLDDIKMLF
+587 NHLDDIKMLF

-624 YTQTGGIFALKTS
+624 YTQTGGILAMKTS
-637 SLDSKIKNSE
+637 SLDSKIKSSE
-647 TKITKLESQMATKE
+647 SKISKLENQMAKKE

-667 YSQMEGSLNSLEA
+667 YSQMDGSLNRLEA
-680 QQSTISNFTKQQQG
+680 QQNTISNFTKQQQN

>member
-27 RVPLTREQNQL
+27 RIPLTREQNQL

-51 NTKLT
+51 NTKLS

-66 SFENPFNNKLT
+66 SFENPFNSKLT

-84 VTAEATRSAE
+84 ITAEANRSASL
-94 IQSFKVDVLQ
+94 QSFKVDVIQ
-104 AASSDRFLSDEL
+104 AASSDRFLTDEL
-116 ENDFKVPEGTY
+116 ENEFKVPAGTY

-132 EKQIS
+132 EKQIT
-137 FNWKGGSLKDF
+137 FNWKGGTLKDF
-148 SAAINKR
+148 SNAINKR

-164 IGASAGKK
+164 IGASAGNKS
-172 TLLIEAVPTGKE
+172 LLIEAVPTGKE
-184 NKLIF
+184 NRLIF

-206 KSQTQTFATSQA
+206 KSQTQTFASSQT

-231 AYMPQISLTK
+231 VYMPPLSLTNTK
-241 IQFNE
+241 YDE
-246 ENQQVL
+246 EKQTAT

-257 GYQVKIPDNILRNE
+257 AYQVKVPEKILRDTD
-271 NLHIQFTISQNEV
+271 LHLQFTITQKET
-284 EDITAEINRTLLQ
+284 EDITPEINKTLIQ
-297 PELPDAGS
+297 PELPDAGT
-305 AEFEGIVISNINSDT
+305 AEYGGIIISNNLSDT
-320 NLNLPAEAPEPLSPV
+320 NLNLPPEPPAPLEPV
-335 LTNSVL
+335 KTNSIL
-341 YAVLEDGSEKEI
+341 YAVMEDGSEKEI
-353 KIPAIEVSAENSAD
+353 PYTPAEDEKA
-367 KKPAQIDIKLADY
+367 AQIDVKLSEY
-380 PGIKAIAIRNIN
+380 PGLKAIAVRNLN
-392 TGTSIELSSF
+392 TGTSYEISSF
-402 SALDPQTDL
+402 TALDPVKDL
-411 GYGPVHPVSTADD
+411 GYGPKHPVSTADD
-424 AIIKYEGITITRASN
+424 AIIKYEGITITRSSN
-439 KIDDIIPEVTLNV
+439 KIDDVVPEITLNI

-462 AVKPDVDSSKTAI
+462 AVKPDTEASKAAI

-493 QNKEEI
+493 QNKQEI
-499 IDELDYLTDDEKNS
+499 IDELDYLSPEEKE
-513 AKEKLGL
+513 AEQKKLGL

-535 STISARYMF
+535 STLAARYLF

-552 LSQLGIATNAS
+552 LSQLGIATNA
-563 GFSGGY
+563 GGYSGGY

-574 RGYLEIDEKKLDS
+574 RGYLEIDEKKLDDAIS
-587 ALENHLDDIKMLF
+587 NHLDDIKMLF

-624 YTQTGGIFALKTS
+624 YTQTGGILAMKTS
-637 SLDSKIKNSE
+637 SLDSKIKSSE
-647 TKITKLESQMATKE
+647 SKISKLENQMAKKE

-680 QQSTISNFTKQQQG
+680 QQNTISNFTKQQQN

>member
-27 RVPLTREQNQL
+27 RIPLTREQNQL

-51 NTKLT
+51 NTKLS
-56 SLRDNTKTLY
+56 SLRDNTKSLY
-66 SFENPFNNKLT
+66 SFENPFNSKLT

-84 VTAEATRSAE
+84 ITAEANRSASL
-94 IQSFKVDVLQ
+94 QSFKVDVIQ
-104 AASSDRFLSDEL
+104 AASSDRFLTDEL
-116 ENDFKVPEGTY
+116 ENDFKVPVGTY

-132 EKQIS
+132 EKQIT
-137 FNWKGGSLKDF
+137 FNWKGGTLKDF
-148 SAAINKR
+148 SNAINKR

-164 IGASAGKK
+164 IGASAGNKS
-172 TLLIEAVPTGKE
+172 LLIEAVPTGKE
-184 NKLIF
+184 NRLIF

-206 KSQTQTFATSQA
+206 KSQTQTFASSQT

-231 AYMPQISLTK
+231 VYMPPLSLTNTK
-241 IQFNE
+241 YDEKKQTAT
-246 ENQQVL
+246 

-257 GYQVKIPDNILRNE
+257 AYQVKVPEKILRDTD
-271 NLHIQFTISQNEV
+271 LHLQFTITQKET
-284 EDITAEINRTLLQ
+284 EDITPEINKTLIQ
-297 PELPDAGS
+297 PEMPDAGT
-305 AEFEGIVISNINSDT
+305 AEYGGIIISNNLSDT
-320 NLNLPAEAPEPLSPV
+320 NLNLPPEPPAPLEPV
-335 LTNSVL
+335 KTNSIL
-341 YAVLEDGSEKEI
+341 YAVMEDGSEKEI
-353 KIPAIEVSAENSAD
+353 PYTPAEDGKA
-367 KKPAQIDIKLADY
+367 AQIDVKLSEY
-380 PGIKAIAIRNIN
+380 PGLKAIAVRNLN
-392 TGTSIELSSF
+392 TGTSYEISSF
-402 SALDPQTDL
+402 TALDPVKDL
-411 GYGPVHPVSTADD
+411 GYGPKHPVSTADD
-424 AIIKYEGITITRASN
+424 AIIKYEGITITRSSN
-439 KIDDIIPEVTLNV
+439 KIDDVVPEITLNI

-462 AVKPDVDSSKTAI
+462 AVKPDTEASKAAI

-493 QNKEEI
+493 QNKQEI
-499 IDELDYLTDDEKNS
+499 IDELDYLSPEEKEVEQ
-513 AKEKLGL
+513 KKLGL

-535 STISARYMF
+535 STLAARYLF

-552 LSQLGIATNAS
+552 LSQLGIATNA
-563 GFSGGY
+563 GGYSGGY

-574 RGYLEIDEKKLDS
+574 RGYLEIDEKKLDDAIS
-587 ALENHLDDIKMLF
+587 NHLDDIKMLF

-624 YTQTGGIFALKTS
+624 YTQTGGILAMKTS
-637 SLDSKIKNSE
+637 SLDSKIKSSE
-647 TKITKLESQMATKE
+647 SKISKLENQMAKKE

-680 QQSTISNFTKQQQG
+680 QQNTISNFTKQQQN

>member
-27 RVPLTREQNQL
+27 RIPLTREQNQL

-51 NTKLT
+51 NTKLS

-66 SFENPFNNKLT
+66 SFENPFNSKLT

-84 VTAEATRSAE
+84 ITAEANRSASL
-94 IQSFKVDVLQ
+94 QSFKVDVIQ
-104 AASSDRFLSDEL
+104 AASSDRFLTDEL
-116 ENDFKVPEGTY
+116 ENDFKVPVGTY

-132 EKQIS
+132 EKQIT
-137 FNWKGGSLKDF
+137 FNWKGGTLKDF
-148 SAAINKR
+148 SNAINKR

-164 IGASAGKK
+164 IGASAGNKS
-172 TLLIEAVPTGKE
+172 LLIEAVPTGKE
-184 NKLIF
+184 NRLIF

-206 KSQTQTFATSQA
+206 KSQTQTFASSQT

-231 AYMPQISLTK
+231 IYMPPLSLTNTK
-241 IQFNE
+241 YDE
-246 ENQQVL
+246 EKQTAT

-257 GYQVKIPDNILRNE
+257 AYQVKVPEKILRDTD
-271 NLHIQFTISQNEV
+271 LHLQFTITQKET
-284 EDITAEINRTLLQ
+284 EDITPEINKTLIQ
-297 PELPDAGS
+297 PELPDAGT
-305 AEFEGIVISNINSDT
+305 AEYGGIIISNNLSDT
-320 NLNLPAEAPEPLSPV
+320 NLNLPPEPPAPLEPV
-335 LTNSVL
+335 KTNSIL
-341 YAVLEDGSEKEI
+341 YAVMEDGSEKEI
-353 KIPAIEVSAENSAD
+353 PYNPAEDGKA
-367 KKPAQIDIKLADY
+367 AQIDVKLSEY
-380 PGIKAIAIRNIN
+380 PGLKAIAVRNLN
-392 TGTSIELSSF
+392 TGTSYKISSLT
-402 SALDPQTDL
+402 ALDPVKDL
-411 GYGPVHPVSTADD
+411 GYGPKHPVSTADD
-424 AIIKYEGITITRASN
+424 AIIKYEGITITRSSN
-439 KIDDIIPEVTLNV
+439 KIDDVVPEITLNI

-462 AVKPDVDSSKTAI
+462 AVKPDTEASKAAI

-493 QNKEEI
+493 QNKQEI
-499 IDELDYLTDDEKNS
+499 IDELDYLSPEEKE
-513 AKEKLGL
+513 AEQKKLGL

-535 STISARYMF
+535 STLAARYLF

-552 LSQLGIATNAS
+552 LSQLGIATNA
-563 GFSGGY
+563 GGYSGGY

-574 RGYLEIDEKKLDS
+574 RGYLEIDEKKLDDAIS
-587 ALENHLDDIKMLF
+587 NHLDDIKMLF

-624 YTQTGGIFALKTS
+624 YTQTGGILAMKTS
-637 SLDSKIKNSE
+637 SLDSKIKSSE
-647 TKITKLESQMATKE
+647 SKISKLENQMAKKE

-680 QQSTISNFTKQQQG
+680 QQNTISNFTKQQQN

>member
-27 RVPLTREQNQL
+27 RIPLTREQDQL
-38 ESLKTEKNAWRDI
+38 ENLKTEKSAWRDI
-51 NTKLT
+51 NTRLT

-66 SFENPFNNKLT
+66 SFENPFNSKLT

-84 VTAEATRSAE
+84 VTAEANRSAS

-116 ENDFKVPEGTY
+116 ENDFKVPTGTY

-132 EKQIS
+132 EKQIT

-172 TLLIEAVPTGKE
+172 SLLIEAVPTGKE

-206 KSQTQTFATSQA
+206 KSESQTFSSSQT

-231 AYMPQISLTK
+231 VYMPVLSLTK
-241 IQFNE
+241 TKYDE
-246 ENQQVL
+246 EKQTAT

-257 GYQVKIPDNILRNE
+257 AYQVKIPEKILRDNS
-271 NLHIQFTISQNEV
+271 LHLQFTVTQKET
-284 EDITAEINRTLLQ
+284 EDITSEINKTLLQ
-297 PELPDAGS
+297 PELPDAGT
-305 AEFEGIVISNINSDT
+305 AEYSGIVISNNLSDT
-320 NLNLPAEAPEPLSPV
+320 NLNLPSEPPAPLEPV
-335 LTNSVL
+335 KTNAIL
-341 YAVLEDGSEKEI
+341 YAVMEDGSEKEI
-353 KIPAIEVSAENSAD
+353 PYTPEED
-367 KKPAQIDIKLADY
+367 GKPAQIDVKLSNY
-380 PGIKAIAIRNIN
+380 TGIKALAIRNKN
-392 TGTSIELSSF
+392 TGISYDISSIT
-402 SALDPQTDL
+402 ALDPVKDL
-411 GYGPVHPVSTADD
+411 GYGPKHPVSTADD
-424 AIIKYEGITITRASN
+424 AIIKYEGITITRPSN
-439 KIDDIIPEVTLNV
+439 KIDDVVPEITLNI

-462 AVKPDVDSSKTAI
+462 AVKPDVEASKTAI

-493 QNKEEI
+493 QNKQEI
-499 IDELDYLTDDEKNS
+499 IDELDYLTKDEKE
-513 AKEKLGL
+513 AEQKKLGI
-520 FQSDFSLTNIKSNMS
+520 FQSDFSLTNIKSNMA

-544 SDTAEITM
+544 SDSAEITM
-552 LSQLGIATNAS
+552 LSQLGIATNA
-563 GFSGGY
+563 GGYSGGY

-574 RGYLEIDEKKLDS
+574 RGYLEIDEKKLDE
-587 ALENHLDDIKMLF
+587 ALANHLDDIKMLF

-624 YTQTGGIFALKTS
+624 YTQTGGILAMKTS
-637 SLDSKIKNSE
+637 SLDSKIKSSE
-647 TKITKLESQMATKE
+647 TKITKLESQMAKKE
-661 AELRNK
+661 AELKSK

-680 QQSTISNFTKQQQG
+680 QQNTISNFTKQQQN
-694 QK
+694 QNK

>member
-27 RVPLTREQNQL
+27 RIPLTREQNQL

-51 NTKLT
+51 NTKLS

-66 SFENPFNNKLT
+66 SFENPFNSKLT

-84 VTAEATRSAE
+84 ITAEANRSASL
-94 IQSFKVDVLQ
+94 QSFKVDVIQ
-104 AASSDRFLSDEL
+104 AASSDRFLTDEL
-116 ENDFKVPEGTY
+116 ENDFKVPVGTY

-132 EKQIS
+132 EKQIT
-137 FNWKGGSLKDF
+137 FNWKGGTLEDF
-148 SAAINKR
+148 SNAINKR

-164 IGASAGKK
+164 IGASAGNKS
-172 TLLIEAVPTGKE
+172 LLIEAVPTGKE
-184 NKLIF
+184 NRLIF

-206 KSQTQTFATSQA
+206 KSQTQTFASSQT

-231 AYMPQISLTK
+231 VYMPPLSLTNTK
-241 IQFNE
+241 YDE
-246 ENQQVL
+246 EKQTAT

-257 GYQVKIPDNILRNE
+257 AYQVKVPEKILRDTD
-271 NLHIQFTISQNEV
+271 LHLQFKITQKET
-284 EDITAEINRTLLQ
+284 EDITPEINKTLIQ
-297 PELPDAGS
+297 PELPDAGT
-305 AEFEGIVISNINSDT
+305 AEYGGIIISNNLSDT
-320 NLNLPAEAPEPLSPV
+320 NLNLPPEPPAPLEPV
-335 LTNSVL
+335 KTNSIL
-341 YAVLEDGSEKEI
+341 YAVMEDGSEKEI
-353 KIPAIEVSAENSAD
+353 PYTPAEDEKA
-367 KKPAQIDIKLADY
+367 AQIDVKLSEY
-380 PGIKAIAIRNIN
+380 PGLKAIAVRNLN
-392 TGTSIELSSF
+392 TGTSYEISSF
-402 SALDPQTDL
+402 TALDPVKDL
-411 GYGPVHPVSTADD
+411 GYGPKHPVSTADD
-424 AIIKYEGITITRASN
+424 AIIKYEGITITRSSN
-439 KIDDIIPEVTLNV
+439 KIDDVVPEITLNI

-462 AVKPDVDSSKTAI
+462 AVKPDTEASKAAI

-493 QNKEEI
+493 QNKQEI
-499 IDELDYLTDDEKNS
+499 IDELDYLSPEEKE
-513 AKEKLGL
+513 AEQKKLGL

-535 STISARYMF
+535 STLAARYLF

-552 LSQLGIATNAS
+552 LSQLGIATNA
-563 GFSGGY
+563 GGYSGGY

-574 RGYLEIDEKKLDS
+574 RGYLEIDEKKLDDAIS
-587 ALENHLDDIKMLF
+587 NHLDDIKMLF

-624 YTQTGGIFALKTS
+624 YTQTGGILAMKTS
-637 SLDSKIKNSE
+637 SLDSKIKSSE
-647 TKITKLESQMATKE
+647 SKISKLENQMAKKE

-680 QQSTISNFTKQQQG
+680 QQNTISNFTKQQQN

>member
-27 RVPLTREQNQL
+27 RIPLTREQNQL

-51 NTKLT
+51 NTKLS

-66 SFENPFNNKLT
+66 SFENPFNSKLT

-84 VTAEATRSAE
+84 ITAEANRSASL
-94 IQSFKVDVLQ
+94 QSFKVDVIQ
-104 AASSDRFLSDEL
+104 AASSDRFLTDEL
-116 ENDFKVPEGTY
+116 ENDFKVPVGTY

-132 EKQIS
+132 EKQIT
-137 FNWKGGSLKDF
+137 FNWKGGTLKDF
-148 SAAINKR
+148 SNAINKR

-164 IGASAGKK
+164 IGASAGNKS
-172 TLLIEAVPTGKE
+172 LLIEAVPTGKE
-184 NKLIF
+184 NRLIF

-206 KSQTQTFATSQA
+206 KSQTQTFASSQT

-231 AYMPQISLTK
+231 VYMPPLSLTNTK
-241 IQFNE
+241 YDE
-246 ENQQVL
+246 EKQTAT

-257 GYQVKIPDNILRNE
+257 AYQVKVPEKILRDTD
-271 NLHIQFTISQNEV
+271 LHLQFTITQKET
-284 EDITAEINRTLLQ
+284 EDITPEINKTLIQ
-297 PELPDAGS
+297 PELPDAGT
-305 AEFEGIVISNINSDT
+305 AEYGGIIISNNLSDT
-320 NLNLPAEAPEPLSPV
+320 NLNLPPEPPAPLEPV
-335 LTNSVL
+335 KTNSIL
-341 YAVLEDGSEKEI
+341 YAVMEDGSEKEI
-353 KIPAIEVSAENSAD
+353 PYTPAEDGKA
-367 KKPAQIDIKLADY
+367 AQIDVKLSEY
-380 PGIKAIAIRNIN
+380 PGLKAIAVRNLN
-392 TGTSIELSSF
+392 TGTSYEISSF
-402 SALDPQTDL
+402 TALDPVKDL
-411 GYGPVHPVSTADD
+411 GYGPKHPVSTADD
-424 AIIKYEGITITRASN
+424 AIIKYEGITITRSSN
-439 KIDDIIPEVTLNV
+439 KIDDVVPEITLNI

-462 AVKPDVDSSKTAI
+462 AVKPDTEASKAAI

-493 QNKEEI
+493 QNKQEI
-499 IDELDYLTDDEKNS
+499 IDELDYLSPDEKE
-513 AKEKLGL
+513 AEQKKLGL

-535 STISARYMF
+535 STLAERYLF

-552 LSQLGIATNAS
+552 LSQLGIATNA
-563 GFSGGY
+563 GGYSGGY

-574 RGYLEIDEKKLDS
+574 RGYLEIDEKKLDDAIS
-587 ALENHLDDIKMLF
+587 NHLDDIKMLF

-624 YTQTGGIFALKTS
+624 YTQTGGILAMKTS
-637 SLDSKIKNSE
+637 SLDSKIKSSE
-647 TKITKLESQMATKE
+647 SKISKLENQMAKKE

-680 QQSTISNFTKQQQG
+680 QQNTISNFTKQQQN

>member
-27 RVPLTREQNQL
+27 RIPLTREQNQL

-51 NTKLT
+51 NTKLS

-66 SFENPFNNKLT
+66 SFENPFNSKLT

-84 VTAEATRSAE
+84 ITAEANRSASL
-94 IQSFKVDVLQ
+94 QSFKVDVIQ
-104 AASSDRFLSDEL
+104 AASSDRFLTDEL
-116 ENDFKVPEGTY
+116 ENDFKVPVGTY

-132 EKQIS
+132 EKQIT
-137 FNWKGGSLKDF
+137 FNWKGGTLKDF
-148 SAAINKR
+148 SNAINKR

-164 IGASAGKK
+164 IGASAGNKS
-172 TLLIEAVPTGKE
+172 LLIEAVPTGKE
-184 NKLIF
+184 NRLIF

-206 KSQTQTFATSQA
+206 KSQTQTFASSQT

-231 AYMPQISLTK
+231 VYMPPLSLTNTK
-241 IQFNE
+241 YDE
-246 ENQQVL
+246 EKQTAT

-257 GYQVKIPDNILRNE
+257 AYQVKVPEKILRDTD
-271 NLHIQFTISQNEV
+271 LHLQFKITQKET
-284 EDITAEINRTLLQ
+284 EDITPEINKTLIQ
-297 PELPDAGS
+297 PELPDAGT
-305 AEFEGIVISNINSDT
+305 AEYGGIIISNNLSDT
-320 NLNLPAEAPEPLSPV
+320 NLNLPPEPPAPLEPV
-335 LTNSVL
+335 KTNSIL
-341 YAVLEDGSEKEI
+341 YAVMEDGSEKEI
-353 KIPAIEVSAENSAD
+353 PYTPAEDGKA
-367 KKPAQIDIKLADY
+367 AQIDVKLSEY
-380 PGIKAIAIRNIN
+380 PGLKTIAVRNLN
-392 TGTSIELSSF
+392 TGTSYEISSF
-402 SALDPQTDL
+402 TALDPVKDL
-411 GYGPVHPVSTADD
+411 GYGPKHPVSTADD
-424 AIIKYEGITITRASN
+424 AIIKYEGITITRSSN
-439 KIDDIIPEVTLNV
+439 KIDDVVPEITLNI

-462 AVKPDVDSSKTAI
+462 AVKPDTEASKAAI

-493 QNKEEI
+493 QNKQEI
-499 IDELDYLTDDEKNS
+499 IDELDYLSPEEKE
-513 AKEKLGL
+513 AEQKKLGL

-535 STISARYMF
+535 STLAARYLF

-552 LSQLGIATNAS
+552 LSQLGIATNA
-563 GFSGGY
+563 GGYSGGY

-574 RGYLEIDEKKLDS
+574 RGYLEIDEKKLDDAIS
-587 ALENHLDDIKMLF
+587 NHLDDIKMLF

-624 YTQTGGIFALKTS
+624 YTQTGGILAMKTS
-637 SLDSKIKNSE
+637 SLDSKIKSSE
-647 TKITKLESQMATKE
+647 SKISKLENQMAKKE

-680 QQSTISNFTKQQQG
+680 QQNTISNFTKQQQN

>member
-27 RVPLTREQNQL
+27 RIPLTREQNQL

-51 NTKLT
+51 NTKLS

-66 SFENPFNNKLT
+66 SFENPFNSKLT

-84 VTAEATRSAE
+84 ITAEANRSASL
-94 IQSFKVDVLQ
+94 QSFKVDVIQ
-104 AASSDRFLSDEL
+104 AASSDRFLTDEL
-116 ENDFKVPEGTY
+116 ENDFKVPVGTY

-132 EKQIS
+132 EKQIT
-137 FNWKGGSLKDF
+137 FNWKGGTLKDF
-148 SAAINKR
+148 SNAINKR

-164 IGASAGKK
+164 IGASAGNKS
-172 TLLIEAVPTGKE
+172 LLIEAVPTGKE
-184 NKLIF
+184 NRLIF

-206 KSQTQTFATSQA
+206 KSQTQTFASSQT

-231 AYMPQISLTK
+231 VYMPPLSLTNTK
-241 IQFNE
+241 YDE
-246 ENQQVL
+246 EKQTAT

-257 GYQVKIPDNILRNE
+257 AYQVKVPEKILRDTD
-271 NLHIQFTISQNEV
+271 LHLQFTITQKET
-284 EDITAEINRTLLQ
+284 EDITPEINKTLIQ
-297 PELPDAGS
+297 PELPDAGT
-305 AEFEGIVISNINSDT
+305 AEYGGIIISNNLSDT
-320 NLNLPAEAPEPLSPV
+320 NLNLPPEPPAPLEPV
-335 LTNSVL
+335 KTNSIL
-341 YAVLEDGSEKEI
+341 YAVMEDGSEKEI
-353 KIPAIEVSAENSAD
+353 PYTPAEDGKAV
-367 KKPAQIDIKLADY
+367 QIDVKLSEY
-380 PGIKAIAIRNIN
+380 TGLKAIAIRNLN
-392 TGTSIELSSF
+392 TGISYEISSF
-402 SALDPQTDL
+402 TALDPVKDL
-411 GYGPVHPVSTADD
+411 GYGPKHPVSTADD
-424 AIIKYEGITITRASN
+424 AIIKYEGITITRSSN
-439 KIDDIIPEVTLNV
+439 KIDDVVPEITLNV

-462 AVKPDVDSSKTAI
+462 AVKPDTEASKAAI

-493 QNKEEI
+493 QNKQEI
-499 IDELDYLTDDEKNS
+499 IDELDYLSPDEKE
-513 AKEKLGL
+513 AEQKKLGL

-535 STISARYMF
+535 STLAARYLF

-552 LSQLGIATNAS
+552 LSQLGIATNA
-563 GFSGGY
+563 GGYSGGY

-574 RGYLEIDEKKLDS
+574 RGYLEIDEKKLDDAIS
-587 ALENHLDDIKMLF
+587 NHLDDIKMLF

-624 YTQTGGIFALKTS
+624 YTQTGGILAMKTS
-637 SLDSKIKNSE
+637 SLDSKIKSSE
-647 TKITKLESQMATKE
+647 SKISKLENQMAKKE

-680 QQSTISNFTKQQQG
+680 QQNTISNFTKQQQN

>member
-27 RVPLTREQNQL
+27 RIPLTREQNQL

-51 NTKLT
+51 NTKLS

-66 SFENPFNNKLT
+66 SFENPFNSKLT

-84 VTAEATRSAE
+84 ITAEANRSAS
-94 IQSFKVDVLQ
+94 IQSFKIDVIQ
-104 AASSDRFLSDEL
+104 AASSDRFLTDEL
-116 ENDFKVPEGTY
+116 ENDFKVPVGTY

-132 EKQIS
+132 EKQIT
-137 FNWKGGSLKDF
+137 FNWKGGTLKDF
-148 SAAINKR
+148 SNAINKR

-164 IGASAGKK
+164 IGASAGNKS
-172 TLLIEAVPTGKE
+172 LLIEAVPTGKE
-184 NKLIF
+184 NRLIF

-206 KSQTQTFATSQA
+206 KSQTQTFANSQT
-218 EILPVN
+218 EILSVN

-231 AYMPQISLTK
+231 VYMPPLSLTNTK
-241 IQFNE
+241 YDE
-246 ENQQVL
+246 EKQTAT

-257 GYQVKIPDNILRNE
+257 AYQVKVPEKILRDTD
-271 NLHIQFTISQNEV
+271 LHLQFTITQKET
-284 EDITAEINRTLLQ
+284 EDITPEINKTLIQ
-297 PELPDAGS
+297 PELPDAGT
-305 AEFEGIVISNINSDT
+305 AEYGGIIISNNLSDT
-320 NLNLPAEAPEPLSPV
+320 NLNLPPEPPAPLEPV
-335 LTNSVL
+335 KTNSIL
-341 YAVLEDGSEKEI
+341 YAVMEDGSEKEI
-353 KIPAIEVSAENSAD
+353 PYTPAEDGKA
-367 KKPAQIDIKLADY
+367 AQIDVKLSEY
-380 PGIKAIAIRNIN
+380 PGLKAIAVRNLN
-392 TGTSIELSSF
+392 TGTSYEISSF
-402 SALDPQTDL
+402 TALDPVKDL
-411 GYGPVHPVSTADD
+411 GYGPKHPVSTADD
-424 AIIKYEGITITRASN
+424 AIIKYEGITITRSSN
-439 KIDDIIPEVTLNV
+439 KIDDVVPEITLNV

-462 AVKPDVDSSKTAI
+462 AVKPDTEASKAAI

-493 QNKEEI
+493 QNKQEI
-499 IDELDYLTDDEKNS
+499 IDELDYLSPEEKE
-513 AKEKLGL
+513 AEQKKLGL

-535 STISARYMF
+535 STLAARYLF
-544 SDTAEITM
+544 SDTAQITM
-552 LSQLGIATNAS
+552 LSQLGIATNA
-563 GFSGGY
+563 GGYSGGY

-574 RGYLEIDEKKLDS
+574 RGYLEIDEKKLDD
-587 ALENHLDDIKMLF
+587 ALANHLDDIKMLF

-624 YTQTGGIFALKTS
+624 YTQTGGILAMKTS
-637 SLDSKIKNSE
+637 SLDSKIKSSE
-647 TKITKLESQMATKE
+647 SKISKLENQMAKKE

-680 QQSTISNFTKQQQG
+680 QQNTISNFTKQQQN

>member
-27 RVPLTREQNQL
+27 RIPLTREQNQL

-51 NTKLT
+51 NTKLS

-66 SFENPFNNKLT
+66 SFENPFNSKLT

-84 VTAEATRSAE
+84 ITAEANRSASL
-94 IQSFKVDVLQ
+94 QSFKVDVIQ
-104 AASSDRFLSDEL
+104 AASSDRFLTDEL
-116 ENDFKVPEGTY
+116 ENDFKVPVGTY

-132 EKQIS
+132 EKQIT
-137 FNWKGGSLKDF
+137 FNWKGGTLKDF
-148 SAAINKR
+148 SNAINKR

-164 IGASAGKK
+164 IGASAGNKS
-172 TLLIEAVPTGKE
+172 LLIEAVPTGKE
-184 NKLIF
+184 NRLIF

-198 DSGMVDKI
+198 DSGMVYKI
-206 KSQTQTFATSQA
+206 KSQTQTFASSQT

-231 AYMPQISLTK
+231 VYMPPLSLTNTK
-241 IQFNE
+241 YDE
-246 ENQQVL
+246 EKQTAT

-257 GYQVKIPDNILRNE
+257 AYQVKVPEKILRDTD
-271 NLHIQFTISQNEV
+271 LHLQFTITQKET
-284 EDITAEINRTLLQ
+284 EDITPEINKTLIQ
-297 PELPDAGS
+297 PELPDAGT
-305 AEFEGIVISNINSDT
+305 AEYGGIIISNNLSDT
-320 NLNLPAEAPEPLSPV
+320 NLNLPPEPPAPLEPV
-335 LTNSVL
+335 KTNSIL
-341 YAVLEDGSEKEI
+341 YAVIEDGSEKEI
-353 KIPAIEVSAENSAD
+353 PYTPAEDGKA
-367 KKPAQIDIKLADY
+367 AQIDVKLLEY
-380 PGIKAIAIRNIN
+380 PGLKAIAIRNLN
-392 TGTSIELSSF
+392 TGTSYEISSF
-402 SALDPQTDL
+402 TALDPVKDL
-411 GYGPVHPVSTADD
+411 GYGPKHPVSTADD
-424 AIIKYEGITITRASN
+424 AIIKYEGITITRSSN
-439 KIDDIIPEVTLNV
+439 KIDDVVPEITLNI

-462 AVKPDVDSSKTAI
+462 AVKPDTEASKAAI

-493 QNKEEI
+493 QNKQEI
-499 IDELDYLTDDEKNS
+499 IDELDYLSPDEKE
-513 AKEKLGL
+513 AEQKKLGL

-535 STISARYMF
+535 STLAARYLF

-552 LSQLGIATNAS
+552 LSQLGIATNA
-563 GFSGGY
+563 GGYSGGY

-574 RGYLEIDEKKLDS
+574 RGYLEIDEKKLDDAIS
-587 ALENHLDDIKMLF
+587 NHLDDIKMLF

-624 YTQTGGIFALKTS
+624 YTQTGGILAMKTS
-637 SLDSKIKNSE
+637 SLDSKIKSSE
-647 TKITKLESQMATKE
+647 SKISKLENQMAKKE

-680 QQSTISNFTKQQQG
+680 QQNTISNFTKQQQN

>member
-27 RVPLTREQNQL
+27 RIPLTREQNQL

-51 NTKLT
+51 NTKLS

-66 SFENPFNNKLT
+66 SFENPFNSKLT

-84 VTAEATRSAE
+84 ITAEANRSASL
-94 IQSFKVDVLQ
+94 QSFKVDVIQ
-104 AASSDRFLSDEL
+104 AASSDRFLTDEL
-116 ENDFKVPEGTY
+116 ENDFKVPVGTY

-132 EKQIS
+132 EKQIT
-137 FNWKGGSLKDF
+137 FNWKGGTLKDF
-148 SAAINKR
+148 SNAINKR

-164 IGASAGKK
+164 IGASAGNKS
-172 TLLIEAVPTGKE
+172 LLIEAVPTGKE
-184 NKLIF
+184 NRLIF

-206 KSQTQTFATSQA
+206 KSQTQTFASSQT

-231 AYMPQISLTK
+231 VYMPPLSLTNTK
-241 IQFNE
+241 YDE
-246 ENQQVL
+246 EKQTAT

-257 GYQVKIPDNILRNE
+257 AYQVKVPEKILRDTD
-271 NLHIQFTISQNEV
+271 LHLQFTITQKET
-284 EDITAEINRTLLQ
+284 EDITPEINKTLIQ
-297 PELPDAGS
+297 PELPDAGT
-305 AEFEGIVISNINSDT
+305 AEYGGIIISNNLSDT
-320 NLNLPAEAPEPLSPV
+320 NLNLPPEPPAPLEPV
-335 LTNSVL
+335 KTNSIL
-341 YAVLEDGSEKEI
+341 YAVMEDGSEKEI
-353 KIPAIEVSAENSAD
+353 PYTPAEDEKA
-367 KKPAQIDIKLADY
+367 AQIDVKLSEY
-380 PGIKAIAIRNIN
+380 PGLKAIAVRNLN
-392 TGTSIELSSF
+392 TGTSYEISSF
-402 SALDPQTDL
+402 TALDPVKDL
-411 GYGPVHPVSTADD
+411 GYGPKHPVSTADD
-424 AIIKYEGITITRASN
+424 AIIKYEGITITRSSN
-439 KIDDIIPEVTLNV
+439 KIDDVVPEITLNV

-462 AVKPDVDSSKTAI
+462 AVKPDTEASKAAI

-493 QNKEEI
+493 QNKQEI
-499 IDELDYLTDDEKNS
+499 IDELDYLSPDEKE
-513 AKEKLGL
+513 AEQKKLGL

-535 STISARYMF
+535 STLAARYLF

-552 LSQLGIATNAS
+552 LSQLGIATNA
-563 GFSGGY
+563 GGYSGGY

-574 RGYLEIDEKKLDS
+574 RGYLEIDEKKLDDAIS
-587 ALENHLDDIKMLF
+587 NHLDDIKMLF

-624 YTQTGGIFALKTS
+624 YTQTGGILAMKTS
-637 SLDSKIKNSE
+637 SLDSKIKSSE
-647 TKITKLESQMATKE
+647 SKISKLENQMAKKE

-680 QQSTISNFTKQQQG
+680 QQNTISNFTKQQQN